1 MLKEYLESIKDLTPE
16 SNELTHRTFLQIL
29 LISLKDDFNT
39 EFKIE
44 HEPKKDKQGG
54 QPDFRV
60 SYQGLNIGY
69 IENKRVGTD
78 LIQLLKSDQI
88 LKYLELNPNLM
99 LTDYLNFVWVG
110 KDENNAP
117 LIKKEISVSSLDE
130 LSKPLK
136 PNPQTE
142 CDLVE
147 LFKSFFNYEAA
158 PITNAKD
165 FATHLSAPTKYLK
178 DALIQY
184 QEKAQVSSIFNN
196 FKEYLYEE
204 LSFEDFSDAL
214 AQTLTYSLFL
224 AKLNHPF
231 EKINLDNVRS
241 SIPENFAVIREMAD
255 FLKKL
260 DAIKEIQWLLDEILS
275 LINHV
280 NMDSIIKDLNDD
292 KDPYLH
298 FYETFLSA
306 YDPKLREKKGVY
318 YTPDSVVKFIINALD
333 SLLKTHFKDAPL
345 GLKSALDNENIKL
358 LDFATGTGT
367 FLLEAFRKALE
378 TRKTSDGG
386 TSTKEDKYQNLLKQF
401 YGFEYLIAPYAI
413 AHLNLSQAFK
423 EEFKK
428 PLKEND
434 ALQIILTN
442 TLIQPSEIAADRGLQ
457 PIFEKEL
464 KSAQEIKKDE
474 KILIITGNPPYSG
487 ASSNEGL
494 FEWEVR
500 ATYGIEPEFQT
511 IEIERNVKLTDKI
524 KKLLKNIQTQNEGDK
539 SVKNTNKDA
548 LKNLKKLHSKYKL
561 QKEKN
566 PKWLLDDYVKFMRF
580 AQNKIESLGHG
591 LFGFISNNAFL
602 DNPTFR
608 GLRRSL
614 LECYDEL
621 YILNLHGNARKK
633 EETPQGAKDENVF
646 NIMQGVSINLFVKKA
661 QATKQK
667 ILQKIYYYD
676 VYGER
681 AEKYDFLAQNDLNS
695 IEWLELA
702 PREPFYL
709 LIPQKTSLLDEYE
722 QGFSVQ
728 DMFQVGSTGICS
740 QRDHVVFHKDKESL
754 LKLLKDFSTLEPSEL
769 RRIYNIKKDGRD
781 WRLEYAI
788 KDVKAN
794 ANNLEEYIVSCQYRP
809 FDFYYTYYTG
819 KSKSFIAYP
828 RGEVFK
834 HMLPPPTN
842 PKTPNQTC
850 KNVALNIARQSK
862 MHGEWRYVMA
872 HKELVDINLIASAGS
887 MGVGYNY
894 PICQFNNPNYTE
906 NFTPEFR
913 SFIDKHYNHSFEPLE
928 VLGYIYALLY
938 SPNYR
943 KRYEEFL
950 KADYP
955 KILFTNNKDLF
966 RVLSLLGIELIG
978 LHVLN
983 QESLNHS
990 FEKLKDATI
999 GGSYYKEA
1007 HERNPIIKKPSYNEP
1022 EQRLYINHSAYFRGV
1037 SEEIYNY
1044 MIGGYGVLDKYLKSH
1059 KNESCNFDHVSNII
1073 KVIARTIEIQKT
1085 LGFLTSDLPH
1095 LKGNDSQALM
1105 QEILQNP
1112 PPPPHLIPISPL
1124 SYRAK
1129 PKPSEILTLMP
1140 HSSAKKQAITISIA
1154 EAEVQPSLYSVLPNL
1169 ALICDRGSKVS
1180 PISNVFVT
1188 NMLCDLHVNGSGSYA
1203 FLLYRLE

>member
-1 MLKEYLESIKDLTPE
+1 MLKKYLEGIKNITPKE
-16 SNELTHRTFLQIL
+16 NELMHRRPLEDL
-29 LISLKDDFNT
+29 LISLKDNFNK

-44 HEPKKDKQGG
+44 HEPNRDKQGG

-69 IENKRVGTD
+69 IENKRVGTN
-78 LIQLLKSDQI
+78 LSQLLKSDQI
-88 LKYLELNPNLM
+88 IKYLELNPNLM

-110 KDENNAP
+110 KDEEDKP
-117 LIKKEISVSSLDE
+117 LIKKEISIASLDE
-130 LSKPLK
+130 PSKPLK
-136 PNPQTE
+136 PTPQTE
-142 CDLVE
+142 RDLIE
-147 LFKSFFNYEAA
+147 FFRGFFNYEAA
-158 PITNAKD
+158 PIANAKD
-165 FATHLSAPTKYLK
+165 FATHLSAPTKHLK
-178 DALIQY
+178 NALIQY
-184 QEKAQVSSIFNN
+184 QEKPQVSSIFNN

-204 LSFEDFSDAL
+204 LSFEDFSDAF

-231 EKINLDNVRS
+231 EKINWDNVRS
-241 SIPENFAVIREMAD
+241 SIPKNFAVIREMAD
-255 FLKKL
+255 FLKRL
-260 DAIKEIQWLLDEILS
+260 DGIREIQWLLDEILI

-280 NMDSIIKDLNDD
+280 DMGSIIKDLNDD

-367 FLLEAFRKALE
+367 FLLEAFKKALE
-378 TRKTSDGG
+378 VRKTSDGG
-386 TSTKEDKYQNLLKQF
+386 ISTKEDKYQNLLKQF

-423 EEFKK
+423 EEFKR

-434 ALQIILTN
+434 ALKIVLTN
-442 TLIQPSEIAADRGLQ
+442 TLIQPSEIAAYRGLN

-464 KSAQEIKKDE
+464 LSAQEIKKDE

-487 ASSNEGL
+487 ASSNKGL

-500 ATYGIEPEFQT
+500 ATYGIEPKFQT
-511 IEIERNVKLTDKI
+511 IETKKNVKLTDEI
-524 KKLLKNIQTQNEGDK
+524 QTLLKNIQAQKQGHEDDSK
-539 SVKNTNKDA
+539 KA
-548 LKNLKKLHSKYKL
+548 LKTLKNLHSKYKL

-591 LFGFISNNAFL
+591 LFGFISNNSFL

-614 LECYDEL
+614 LGCYDEL
-621 YILNLHGNARKK
+621 YILNLHGGARKK
-633 EETPQGAKDENVF
+633 ELTPQNTKDENVF
-646 NIMQGVSINLFVKKA
+646 NIMQGVSINLFVKSP
-661 QATKQK
+661 QATKPK
-667 ILQKIYYYD
+667 IFYYD

-681 AEKYDFLAQNDLNS
+681 AEKYAFLAQNDLNS
-695 IEWLELA
+695 IEWLELT

-709 LIPQKTSLLDEYE
+709 LIPQETLLIEEYE

-728 DMFQVGSTGICS
+728 EMFQVGSTGICS
-740 QRDHVVFHKDKESL
+740 QRDHVVFHKEKESL

-769 RRIYNIKKDGRD
+769 RRKYEIKKDGRD

-794 ANNLEEYIVSCQYRP
+794 ANNLEEYIVLCQYRP

-828 RGEVFK
+828 RDEVFK
-834 HMLPPPTN
+834 HMLPPPPPTSS
-842 PKTPNQTC
+842 KTPNQTR
-850 KNVALNIARQSK
+850 KNVVLNTPRQSK
-862 MHGEWRYVMA
+862 MHGEWRYVMV

-887 MGVGYNY
+887 MGVGVNY
-894 PICQFNNPNYTE
+894 PLYQFNNPNYTE

-913 SFIDKHYNHSFEPLE
+913 NFIDKHYNHAFEPLE

-943 KRYEEFL
+943 KRYEDFL

-966 RVLSLLGIELIG
+966 RALSLLGIELIG

-983 QESLNHS
+983 QESLNYS

-999 GGSYYKEA
+999 GESYYKEV
-1007 HERNPIIKKPSYNEP
+1007 HERNPMISKKPSYNEP
-1022 EQRLYINHSAYFRGV
+1022 EQRLYINSSAYFKGV
-1037 SEEIYNY
+1037 SKEINDY

-1059 KNESCNFDHVSNII
+1059 QNEPCDFDHVTNII

-1085 LGFLTSDLPH
+1085 LGILTSDLPH
-1095 LKGNDSQALM
+1095 LEGNNHKALT

-1112 PPPPHLIPISPL
+1112 PPPPFNANI
-1124 SYRAK
+1124 
-1129 PKPSEILTLMP
+1129 
-1140 HSSAKKQAITISIA
+1140 
-1154 EAEVQPSLYSVLPNL
+1154 
-1169 ALICDRGSKVS
+1169 ALILSRQAKAIGDSDFDAAFISRNASDNNIYRRGGGS
-1180 PISNVFVT
+1180 VFP
-1188 NMLCDLHVNGSGSYA
+1188 LFCII
-1203 FLLYRLE
+1203 

>member
-1 MLKEYLESIKDLTPE
+1 MLKEYLEGIKDITPE
-16 SNELTHRTFLQIL
+16 SNELVHRRPLENL
-29 LISLKDDFNT
+29 LISLKDNFNK

-44 HEPKKDKQGG
+44 HEPKREQGS
-54 QPDFRV
+54 QPDFRI

-69 IENKRVGTD
+69 IENKRVGTN
-78 LIQLLKSDQI
+78 LNRLLKSDQV

-110 KDENNAP
+110 KDEENKP
-117 LIKKEISVSSLDE
+117 LTKREISIASLEE

-136 PNPQTE
+136 PKPQTE
-142 CDLVE
+142 HDLIE
-147 LFKSFFNYEAA
+147 LFRGFFNYEAA

-165 FATHLSAPTKYLK
+165 FANALSAPTKYLK

-184 QEKAQVSSIFNN
+184 QKDDQVSSIFKN

-204 LSFEDFSDAL
+204 LSFEDFSDAF
-214 AQTLTYSLFL
+214 AQTLTYSLFI

-231 EKINLDNVRS
+231 EKIDLNNVRS
-241 SIPENFAVIREMAD
+241 SIPKNFAVIREMAD

-260 DAIKEIQWLLDEILS
+260 DAIQEIQWLLNEILS

-280 NMDSIIKDLNDD
+280 DMDSIIKDLNDD

-378 TRKTSDGG
+378 VRKTSDGG

-434 ALQIILTN
+434 ALKIILTN
-442 TLIQPSEIAADRGLQ
+442 TLIQPSEIIAYRGLN

-464 KSAQEIKKDE
+464 KSAQEIKKNE
-474 KILIITGNPPYSG
+474 NILIITGNPPYSG
-487 ASSNEGL
+487 ASENKGL
-494 FEWEVR
+494 FEWEVK

-511 IEIERNVKLTDKI
+511 IEIEKNVKLTDKI
-524 KKLLKNIQTQNEGDK
+524 QTLLKNIQKQKESG
-539 SVKNTNKDA
+539 SKNA
-548 LKNLKKLHSKYKL
+548 LKELKNLHSKYKL

-661 QATKQK
+661 QATKPK
-667 ILQKIYYYD
+667 IFYYD

-681 AEKYDFLAQNDLNS
+681 AEKYAFLAQNDLNS

-702 PREPFYL
+702 PREPYYS
-709 LIPQKTSLLDEYE
+709 LIPQETPLLEEYE

-728 DMFQVGSTGICS
+728 EVFQIGGTGICS
-740 QRDHVVFHKDKESL
+740 KKDHVVFHKDKESL

-769 RRIYNIKKDGRD
+769 RRKYDIEDAEGWKLGRAIENVKKNSHE
-781 WRLEYAI
+781 LE
-788 KDVKAN
+788 K
-794 ANNLEEYIVSCQYRP
+794 YIVLCQYRP
-809 FDFYYTYYTG
+809 FDYRWTYYTD
-819 KSKSFIAYP
+819 KSCGFLARPVYD
-828 RGEVFK
+828 VFK
-834 HMLPPPTN
+834 HMLPPPPTN
-842 PKTPNQTC
+842 PKTPNQTR
-850 KNVALNIARQSK
+850 KNVALITSRRFCQSQK
-862 MHGEWRYVMA
+862 
-872 HKELVDINLIASAGS
+872 S
-887 MGVGYNY
+887 GVGFVSNKISDLRTWTCPGMEGGDYVNPLY
-894 PICQFNNPNYTE
+894 HNPNYTE

-913 SFIDKHYNHSFEPLE
+913 SFIDKHYSHHFEPLE
-928 VLGYIYALLY
+928 ILGYIYALLY

-943 KRYEEFL
+943 KRYEDFL

-955 KILFTNNKDLF
+955 KILFTENKDLF
-966 RVLSLLGIELIG
+966 RALSLLGIELIG

-999 GGSYYKEA
+999 GESCYSPSNKLTEA
-1007 HERNPIIKKPSYNEP
+1007 HDRNPIIKKPSHNEP
-1022 EQRLYINHSAYFRGV
+1022 DQRLYINHSAYFVGV
-1037 SEEIYNY
+1037 SQEIYDY
-1044 MIGGYGVLDKYLKSH
+1044 RIGGYCVLDKYLKSH
-1059 KNESCNFDHVSNII
+1059 KNEPCDFDHVTRII

-1095 LKGNDSQALM
+1095 LKGNVSEALM

-1112 PPPPHLIPISPL
+1112 PPPPPFNTNI
-1124 SYRAK
+1124 
-1129 PKPSEILTLMP
+1129 
-1140 HSSAKKQAITISIA
+1140 
-1154 EAEVQPSLYSVLPNL
+1154 
-1169 ALICDRGSKVS
+1169 ALILSRQAKAIGDFDFDAAFISKEASDNNIYRRGG
-1180 PISNVFVT
+1180 
-1188 NMLCDLHVNGSGSYA
+1188 GSA
-1203 FLLYRLE
+1203 FPLFCIA

>member
-1 MLKEYLESIKDLTPE
+1 MLKEYLEGIKDLTPE
-16 SNELTHRTFLQIL
+16 SNELTHRAFLQIL
-29 LISLKDDFNT
+29 LKGLKDNFNK

-69 IENKRVGTD
+69 IENKRVGTN
-78 LIQLLKSDQI
+78 LNQLLKSDQI

-110 KDENNAP
+110 KDEENKP
-117 LIKKEISVSSLDE
+117 SIKREISIASLEE

-142 CDLVE
+142 RDLIE
-147 LFKSFFNYEAA
+147 LFKSFFNHEAA

-165 FATHLSAPTKYLK
+165 FANALSAPTKYLK

-184 QEKAQVSSIFNN
+184 QKDDQVSSIFKN

-204 LSFEDFSDAL
+204 LSFEDFSDAF

-231 EKINLDNVRS
+231 EKIDFNNVRS
-241 SIPENFAVIREMAD
+241 SIPKNFAVIREMAD

-260 DAIKEIQWLLDEILS
+260 DAIKEIQWLLNEILS

-280 NMDSIIKDLNDD
+280 DMDSIIKDLNDD

-378 TRKTSDGG
+378 VRKTSDGG

-442 TLIQPSEIAADRGLQ
+442 TLIQPSEIVAYRGLN

-464 KSAQEIKKDE
+464 KSAQEIKKNE
-474 KILIITGNPPYSG
+474 NILIITGNPPYSG
-487 ASSNEGL
+487 ASENKGL
-494 FEWEVR
+494 FEWEVK

-511 IEIERNVKLTDKI
+511 IEIEKKVKLTDKI
-524 KKLLKNIQTQNEGDK
+524 KVHLKNIQIQKQGDE

-548 LKNLKKLHSKYKL
+548 LKNLKQIHSKYKL
-561 QKEKN
+561 QDERN

-661 QATKQK
+661 QTTK
-667 ILQKIYYYD
+667 QKIYYYD

-681 AEKYDFLAQNDLNS
+681 AEKYAFLAQNDLNR

-709 LIPQKTSLLDEYE
+709 LIPQETPLLEEYE
-722 QGFSVQ
+722 RGFSVQ
-728 DMFQVGSTGICS
+728 EMFQISSVGIVTG
-740 QRDHVVFHKDKESL
+740 KDRIFIANNTESL
-754 LKLLKDFSTLEPSEL
+754 KEQVLKYCNEFNEQCVKD
-769 RRIYNIKKDGRD
+769 IH
-781 WRLEYAI
+781 
-788 KDVKAN
+788 
-794 ANNLEEYIVSCQYRP
+794 YRP
-809 FDFYYTYYTG
+809 FDIRKVYYDTKKLERARENT
-819 KSKSFIAYP
+819 
-828 RGEVFK
+828 FK
-834 HMLPPPTN
+834 HMLPPP
-842 PKTPNQTC
+842 
-850 KNVALNIARQSK
+850 
-862 MHGEWRYVMA
+862 
-872 HKELVDINLIASAGS
+872 
-887 MGVGYNY
+887 
-894 PICQFNNPNYTE
+894 
-906 NFTPEFR
+906 
-913 SFIDKHYNHSFEPLE
+913 
-928 VLGYIYALLY
+928 
-938 SPNYR
+938 
-943 KRYEEFL
+943 
-950 KADYP
+950 
-955 KILFTNNKDLF
+955 NK
-966 RVLSLLGIELIG
+966 
-978 LHVLN
+978 
-983 QESLNHS
+983 
-990 FEKLKDATI
+990 
-999 GGSYYKEA
+999 
-1007 HERNPIIKKPSYNEP
+1007 P
-1022 EQRLYINHSAYFRGV
+1022 
-1037 SEEIYNY
+1037 
-1044 MIGGYGVLDKYLKSH
+1044 
-1059 KNESCNFDHVSNII
+1059 
-1073 KVIARTIEIQKT
+1073 
-1085 LGFLTSDLPH
+1085 
-1095 LKGNDSQALM
+1095 
-1105 QEILQNP
+1105 
-1112 PPPPHLIPISPL
+1112 
-1124 SYRAK
+1124 
-1129 PKPSEILTLMP
+1129 
-1140 HSSAKKQAITISIA
+1140 
-1154 EAEVQPSLYSVLPNL
+1154 
-1169 ALICDRGSKVS
+1169 
-1180 PISNVFVT
+1180 
-1188 NMLCDLHVNGSGSYA
+1188 
-1203 FLLYRLE
+1203 

>member
-1 MLKEYLESIKDLTPE
+1 MLKEYLESIKDLTE
-16 SNELTHRTFLQIL
+16 SNELTHRPSLYNL
-29 LISLKDDFNT
+29 LNRLKDNFNK

-44 HEPKKDKQGG
+44 HEPKKEQGS

-60 SYQGLNIGY
+60 SFQGLNIGY
-69 IENKRVGTD
+69 IENKRVGANFR
-78 LIQLLKSDQI
+78 QLLKSDQI

-99 LTDYLNFVWVG
+99 LTDYLNFAWVG

-117 LIKKEISVSSLDE
+117 LIKKEISVASLDE

-136 PNPQTE
+136 HKPQTE
-142 CDLVE
+142 RDLIE
-147 LFKSFFNYEAA
+147 LFKSFFNHEAA

-165 FATHLSAPTKYLK
+165 FATHLSPHTRYLK
-178 DALIQY
+178 DALIKY
-184 QEKAQVSSIFNN
+184 QEKTQVSSIFNN

-241 SIPENFAVIREMAD
+241 SIPKNFAVIREMAD

-260 DAIKEIQWLLDEILS
+260 DGIKEIQWLLNEILS
-275 LINHV
+275 SINHV
-280 NMDSIIKDLNDD
+280 DMDSIIKDLNDD

-306 YDPKLREKKGVY
+306 YDPKLRESKGVY

-333 SLLKTHFKDAPL
+333 SLLKMHFKDAPL

-378 TRKTSDGG
+378 MRKTSDGG
-386 TSTKEDKYQNLLKQF
+386 ISTKEDKYQNLLKQF

-413 AHLNLSQAFK
+413 AHLNLIQAFK

-434 ALQIILTN
+434 ALKIILTN
-442 TLIQPSEIAADRGLQ
+442 TLIQPSEIAAYRGLN
-457 PIFEKEL
+457 PIFETELLNAQKIKED
-464 KSAQEIKKDE
+464 KN
-474 KILIITGNPPYSG
+474 ILIITGNPPYSG

-494 FEWEVR
+494 FEWEVK

-511 IEIERNVKLTDKI
+511 IEIEKKVKLTDKI
-524 KKLLKNIQTQNEGDK
+524 KTLLKNIQKQKQSDSK
-539 SVKNTNKDA
+539 KA
-548 LKNLKKLHSKYKL
+548 LKTLKQLHSKYKL
-561 QKEKN
+561 QDEKN

-633 EETPQGAKDENVF
+633 EKTPQGADDENVF
-646 NIMQGVSINLFVKKA
+646 NIMQGVSINLFVKKV

-667 ILQKIYYYD
+667 IFYYD

-681 AEKYDFLAQNDLNS
+681 AEKYAFLAQNDLDS

-709 LIPQKTSLLDEYE
+709 LLPLETRLLDEYE
-722 QGFSVQ
+722 QGFSIK
-728 DMFQVGSTGICS
+728 DMFQVGGTGICS
-740 QRDHVVFHKDKESL
+740 KKDHVVFHKDKESL

-769 RRIYNIKKDGRD
+769 RRKYDIEDAEGWKLGRAIENVKKNQHE
-781 WRLEYAI
+781 LE
-788 KDVKAN
+788 K
-794 ANNLEEYIVSCQYRP
+794 YIVSCQYRP
-809 FDFYYTYYTG
+809 FDYRWTYYTD
-819 KSKSFIAYP
+819 KSCGFLARPVYD
-828 RGEVFK
+828 VFK
-834 HMLPPPTN
+834 HMLPPPPPTN
-842 PKTPNQTC
+842 PKTPNQTH
-850 KNVALNIARQSK
+850 KNAALNTLRQLKNNDKSWTQCFISS
-862 MHGEWRYVMA
+862 H
-872 HKELVDINLIASAGS
+872 INDQGLSSGGNGAG
-887 MGVGYNY
+887 VNY
-894 PICQFNNPNYTE
+894 PLYQFRDPNYTE

-913 SFIDKHYNHSFEPLE
+913 GFIDKHYNHSFEPLE
-928 VLGYIYALLY
+928 ILGYIYALLY

-943 KRYEEFL
+943 KRYEGFL
-950 KADYP
+950 KIDYP
-955 KILFTNNKDLF
+955 KILFTNDKDLF
-966 RVLSLLGIELIG
+966 RALSLLGIELIG

-983 QESLNHS
+983 QESLNYS

-999 GGSYYKEA
+999 GESYYIEA
-1007 HERNPIIKKPSYNEP
+1007 RNPIISKPSHN
-1022 EQRLYINHSAYFRGV
+1022 EQRLYINHSAYFSGV
-1037 SEEIYNY
+1037 SQEIYDY
-1044 MIGGYGVLDKYLKSH
+1044 RIGGYCVLDKYLKSH
-1059 KNESCNFDHVSNII
+1059 KNESCDFDHVTRII
-1073 KVIARTIEIQKT
+1073 KVIACTIEIQKT

-1095 LKGNDSQALM
+1095 LKGNGSKALM

-1112 PPPPHLIPISPL
+1112 PPPPPFN
-1124 SYRAK
+1124 
-1129 PKPSEILTLMP
+1129 TN
-1140 HSSAKKQAITISIA
+1140 
-1154 EAEVQPSLYSVLPNL
+1154 V
-1169 ALICDRGSKVS
+1169 ALILSHQAKAIGDLDFDGTFISKEASDNNIYRRGGG
-1180 PISNVFVT
+1180 T
-1188 NMLCDLHVNGSGSYA
+1188 A
-1203 FLLYRLE
+1203 FPLFCLA

>member
-1 MLKEYLESIKDLTPE
+1 MLKEYLESIKNITPE
-16 SNELTHRTFLQIL
+16 SNELTHRAFLQIL
-29 LISLKDDFNT
+29 LEGLKKNFNK

-44 HEPKKDKQGG
+44 HEPSRDKQGG
-54 QPDFRV
+54 QPDFRI
-60 SYQGLNIGY
+60 SHQGLNIGY
-69 IENKRVGTD
+69 IENKKVGTN
-78 LIQLLKSDQI
+78 LNQLLKSDQI

-99 LTDYLNFVWVG
+99 LTDYLNFMWVG
-110 KDENNAP
+110 KDENNKP
-117 LIKKEISVSSLDE
+117 LIKREISIASLDE

-136 PNPQTE
+136 PKPQTE
-142 CDLVE
+142 RDLIE
-147 LFKSFFNYEAA
+147 FFKGFFKHEAA

-165 FATHLSAPTKYLK
+165 FATHLSAPTRYLK

-184 QEKAQVSSIFNN
+184 QKVDQVSSIFNN

-204 LSFEDFSDAL
+204 LSFEDFSDAF
-214 AQTLTYSLFL
+214 AQTLTYSLFI

-260 DAIKEIQWLLDEILS
+260 DAIKEIQWLLNEILS

-280 NMDSIIKDLNDD
+280 DMDSIIKDLNDD

-386 TSTKEDKYQNLLKQF
+386 ISTKEDKYQNLLKQF

-434 ALQIILTN
+434 ALKIILTN
-442 TLIQPSEIAADRGLQ
+442 TLIQPSEIIAYRGLS

-464 KSAQEIKKDE
+464 SNAQEIKRNE

-494 FEWEVR
+494 FEWEVK

-511 IEIERNVKLTDKI
+511 IETKKNVKLADEIQT
-524 KKLLKNIQTQNEGDK
+524 LLKNIQKQKESNSKNAPK
-539 SVKNTNKDA
+539 SGSKNA
-548 LKNLKKLHSKYKL
+548 LKTLKSLHSKYKL

-591 LFGFISNNAFL
+591 LFGFISNNGFL

-621 YILNLHGNARKK
+621 YILNLHGNTRKK

-667 ILQKIYYYD
+667 IFYYD

-681 AEKYDFLAQNDLNS
+681 AEKYAFLAQNDLNS

-702 PREPFYL
+702 PREPRYL
-709 LIPQKTSLLDEYE
+709 LIPQETPLLEEYE

-728 DMFQVGSTGICS
+728 EMFQISSVGIVTG
-740 QRDHVVFHKDKESL
+740 KD
-754 LKLLKDFSTLEPSEL
+754 
-769 RRIYNIKKDGRD
+769 RIFI
-781 WRLEYAI
+781 
-788 KDVKAN
+788 
-794 ANNLEEYIVSCQYRP
+794 ANNTEGLKEQVLKYCNEFNEQCVKDIHYRP
-809 FDFYYTYYTG
+809 FDIRKVYYDTKKLERARENT
-819 KSKSFIAYP
+819 
-828 RGEVFK
+828 FK
-834 HMLPPPTN
+834 HMLPPPPPTN
-842 PKTPNQTC
+842 PKTPNQTR
-850 KNVALNIARQSK
+850 KNVALNTPRQLKNNDKS
-862 MHGEWRYVMA
+862 WTQCFISSS
-872 HKELVDINLIASAGS
+872 INDQGLSSGGNGAG
-887 MGVGYNY
+887 VNY
-894 PICQFNNPNYTE
+894 PLYQFKHPNYTE

-913 SFIDKHYNHSFEPLE
+913 SFIDKHYSHHFEPLE
-928 VLGYIYALLY
+928 VLGYIYVLLY

-943 KRYEEFL
+943 KRYEDFL

-966 RVLSLLGIELIG
+966 RALSLLGIELIG

-983 QESLNHS
+983 KESLNYS

-999 GGSYYKEA
+999 GESCYSPSNKLTEA
-1007 HERNPIIKKPSYNEP
+1007 HERNPIIKKPSHNEL

-1037 SEEIYNY
+1037 SEEIYHY

-1059 KNESCNFDHVSNII
+1059 KNEPCDFDHVTNII
-1073 KVIARTIEIQKT
+1073 KVIAHTIEIQKT

-1095 LKGNDSQALM
+1095 LKGNDSQALI
-1105 QEILQNP
+1105 QEIL
-1112 PPPPHLIPISPL
+1112 IP
-1124 SYRAK
+1124 
-1129 PKPSEILTLMP
+1129 
-1140 HSSAKKQAITISIA
+1140 
-1154 EAEVQPSLYSVLPNL
+1154 
-1169 ALICDRGSKVS
+1169 ALRTK
-1180 PISNVFVT
+1180 N
-1188 NMLCDLHVNGSGSYA
+1188 
-1203 FLLYRLE
+1203 

>member
-16 SNELTHRTFLQIL
+16 KNELTHRFFLHNL
-29 LISLKDDFNT
+29 LNLLKNHFNK

-44 HEPKKDKQGG
+44 HEPKKEQGS

-60 SYQGLNIGY
+60 SFQGLNIGY
-69 IENKRVGTD
+69 IENKRVGANFR
-78 LIQLLKSDQI
+78 QLLKSDQI

-99 LTDYLNFVWVG
+99 LTDYLNFAWVG

-117 LIKKEISVSSLDE
+117 SIKKEISIASLDE

-142 CDLVE
+142 RDLIE
-147 LFKSFFNYEAA
+147 LFKSFFNYEAT
-158 PITNAKD
+158 PIANAKD
-165 FATHLSAPTKYLK
+165 FATHLSPRTKYLK
-178 DALIQY
+178 DALIQN
-184 QEKAQVSSIFNN
+184 QEETQVSSIFKN
-196 FKEYLYEE
+196 FKAYLYEE

-241 SIPENFAVIREMAD
+241 SIPKNFAVIREMAD

-260 DAIKEIQWLLDEILS
+260 DAIKEIQWLLNEILS

-280 NMDSIIKDLNDD
+280 DMGSILKDLNDD

-378 TRKTSDGG
+378 VRKTSDGG

-442 TLIQPSEIAADRGLQ
+442 TLIQPSEIAAYRGLN

-464 KSAQEIKKDE
+464 ESAQEIKKNE
-474 KILIITGNPPYSG
+474 NILIITGNPPYSG

-494 FEWEVR
+494 FEWEVK

-511 IEIERNVKLTDKI
+511 IEIEKKVKLTDKI
-524 KKLLKNIQTQNEGDK
+524 QTLLKNTQTQKESG
-539 SVKNTNKDA
+539 SKNA
-548 LKNLKKLHSKYKL
+548 LKELKSLHSKYKL

-661 QATKQK
+661 QTTKQK
-667 ILQKIYYYD
+667 IHYYD

-681 AEKYDFLAQNDLNS
+681 AEKYAFLAQNDLNS
-695 IEWLELA
+695 INWLELA

-709 LIPQKTSLLDEYE
+709 LLPLETSLLDEYE

-809 FDFYYTYYTG
+809 FDYRWTYYT
-819 KSKSFIAYP
+819 SNSRTFLAYP
-828 RGEVFK
+828 VYDVFK
-834 HMLPPPTN
+834 HMLPPP
-842 PKTPNQTC
+842 PN
-850 KNVALNIARQSK
+850 
-862 MHGEWRYVMA
+862 
-872 HKELVDINLIASAGS
+872 
-887 MGVGYNY
+887 
-894 PICQFNNPNYTE
+894 
-906 NFTPEFR
+906 
-913 SFIDKHYNHSFEPLE
+913 
-928 VLGYIYALLY
+928 
-938 SPNYR
+938 
-943 KRYEEFL
+943 
-950 KADYP
+950 
-955 KILFTNNKDLF
+955 
-966 RVLSLLGIELIG
+966 
-978 LHVLN
+978 
-983 QESLNHS
+983 
-990 FEKLKDATI
+990 
-999 GGSYYKEA
+999 
-1007 HERNPIIKKPSYNEP
+1007 KP
-1022 EQRLYINHSAYFRGV
+1022 
-1037 SEEIYNY
+1037 
-1044 MIGGYGVLDKYLKSH
+1044 
-1059 KNESCNFDHVSNII
+1059 
-1073 KVIARTIEIQKT
+1073 
-1085 LGFLTSDLPH
+1085 
-1095 LKGNDSQALM
+1095 
-1105 QEILQNP
+1105 
-1112 PPPPHLIPISPL
+1112 
-1124 SYRAK
+1124 
-1129 PKPSEILTLMP
+1129 
-1140 HSSAKKQAITISIA
+1140 
-1154 EAEVQPSLYSVLPNL
+1154 
-1169 ALICDRGSKVS
+1169 
-1180 PISNVFVT
+1180 
-1188 NMLCDLHVNGSGSYA
+1188 
-1203 FLLYRLE
+1203 

>member
-1 MLKEYLESIKDLTPE
+1 MLKEYLENIKDLTPE
-16 SNELTHRTFLQIL
+16 SNELTHRLFLHNL
-29 LISLKDDFNT
+29 LKNLKNDFNK

-44 HEPKKDKQGG
+44 HEPNRDKQGG

-69 IENKRVGTD
+69 IENKKVGTD
-78 LIQLLKSDQI
+78 LRKIVESEKSDQI

-99 LTDYLNFVWVG
+99 LTDYLNFMWVG
-110 KDENNAP
+110 KDENNKP
-117 LIKKEISVSSLDE
+117 LIKRKISIASLDE
-130 LSKPLK
+130 LSKPIK

-142 CDLVE
+142 RDLID
-147 LFKSFFNYEAA
+147 FFRGFFNHEVA

-165 FATHLSAPTKYLK
+165 FATHLSTPTKYLK

-184 QEKAQVSSIFNN
+184 QKDMQVSSIFKN

-204 LSFEDFSDAL
+204 LSFEDFSDAF

-241 SIPENFAVIREMAD
+241 SIPKNFAVIREMAD

-260 DAIKEIQWLLDEILS
+260 DAIKEIQWLLNEILS

-280 NMDSIIKDLNDD
+280 DIGLIIKDLNDD

-345 GLKSALDNENIKL
+345 GLKSTLDNENIKL

-386 TSTKEDKYQNLLKQF
+386 ISTKEDKYQNLLKQF

-423 EEFKK
+423 QEFKK

-434 ALQIILTN
+434 VLQIILTN
-442 TLIQPSEIAADRGLQ
+442 TLIQPSEIAAYRGLQ
-457 PIFEKEL
+457 PIFETEL

-474 KILIITGNPPYSG
+474 NILIITGNPPYSG
-487 ASSNEGL
+487 ASSNESL
-494 FEWEVR
+494 FEWEVK

-511 IEIERNVKLTDKI
+511 IEVEKNVKLTDKI
-524 KKLLKNIQTQNEGDK
+524 KTLLNSVQIQKQSGSKNALKELKN
-539 SVKNTNKDA
+539 
-548 LKNLKKLHSKYKL
+548 LHSKYKL

-633 EETPQGAKDENVF
+633 EETPQGTKDENVF
-646 NIMQGVSINLFVKKA
+646 NIMQGVSINLFVKKV
-661 QATKQK
+661 QTTK
-667 ILQKIYYYD
+667 QKIYYYD

-709 LIPQKTSLLDEYE
+709 LLPLETPLLEEYE

-728 DMFQVGSTGICS
+728 EMFQVGGTSICS
-740 QRDHVVFHKDKESL
+740 KKDHVVFHKDKESL

-769 RRIYNIKKDGRD
+769 RRKYDIGDDSRD
-781 WRLEYAI
+781 WRLNNAI
-788 KDVKAN
+788 KEVKTN
-794 ANNLEEYIVSCQYRP
+794 IKRLEEYIVLCQYRP
-809 FDFYYTYYTG
+809 FDYRWTYYTPN
-819 KSKSFIAYP
+819 SRTFLAYP
-828 RGEVFK
+828 VYDVFK
-834 HMLPPPTN
+834 HMLPPQPPPHHLKNPTN
-842 PKTPNQTC
+842 PTQQTP
-850 KNVALNIARQSK
+850 
-862 MHGEWRYVMA
+862 
-872 HKELVDINLIASAGS
+872 
-887 MGVGYNY
+887 
-894 PICQFNNPNYTE
+894 P
-906 NFTPEFR
+906 
-913 SFIDKHYNHSFEPLE
+913 
-928 VLGYIYALLY
+928 
-938 SPNYR
+938 
-943 KRYEEFL
+943 
-950 KADYP
+950 
-955 KILFTNNKDLF
+955 
-966 RVLSLLGIELIG
+966 
-978 LHVLN
+978 
-983 QESLNHS
+983 
-990 FEKLKDATI
+990 
-999 GGSYYKEA
+999 
-1007 HERNPIIKKPSYNEP
+1007 
-1022 EQRLYINHSAYFRGV
+1022 
-1037 SEEIYNY
+1037 
-1044 MIGGYGVLDKYLKSH
+1044 
-1059 KNESCNFDHVSNII
+1059 
-1073 KVIARTIEIQKT
+1073 
-1085 LGFLTSDLPH
+1085 
-1095 LKGNDSQALM
+1095 
-1105 QEILQNP
+1105 
-1112 PPPPHLIPISPL
+1112 
-1124 SYRAK
+1124 K
-1129 PKPSEILTLMP
+1129 PKPHTTTT
-1140 HSSAKKQAITISIA
+1140 KQQAT
-1154 EAEVQPSLYSVLPNL
+1154 E
-1169 ALICDRGSKVS
+1169 
-1180 PISNVFVT
+1180 
-1188 NMLCDLHVNGSGSYA
+1188 
-1203 FLLYRLE
+1203 

>member
-1 MLKEYLESIKDLTPE
+1 MLKEYLEGIKDLTPE
-16 SNELTHRTFLQIL
+16 KNELTHRLFLHNL
-29 LISLKDDFNT
+29 LDSLKDHFNK
-39 EFKIE
+39 EFEIE
-44 HEPKKDKQGG
+44 HEPKKDKQAG

-69 IENKRVGTD
+69 IENKKAGTD
-78 LIQLLKSDQI
+78 LRKIVESEKSDQI

-110 KDENNAP
+110 KDENNEP
-117 LIKKEISVSSLDE
+117 SIKRKISIASLDE

-136 PNPQTE
+136 PKPQTE
-142 CDLVE
+142 RDLIE
-147 LFKSFFNYEAA
+147 FFRGFFNHEAA

-165 FATHLSAPTKYLK
+165 FATRLSTPTKYLK

-184 QEKAQVSSIFNN
+184 HEEQQVSSIFKN

-204 LSFEDFSDAL
+204 LSFEDFSDAF

-241 SIPENFAVIREMAD
+241 SIPKNFAVIREMAD

-260 DAIKEIQWLLDEILS
+260 DEIKEIQWLLNEILS
-275 LINHV
+275 SINHV
-280 NMDSIIKDLNDD
+280 DMDSILKDLNND

-306 YDPKLREKKGVY
+306 YDPKLRESKGVY

-442 TLIQPSEIAADRGLQ
+442 TLIQPSEIAAYRGLQ

-464 KSAQEIKKDE
+464 KSAQDIKKDE

-487 ASSNEGL
+487 ASENEGL
-494 FEWEVR
+494 FEWEVK

-511 IEIERNVKLTDKI
+511 IEIEKNVKLTDKI
-524 KKLLKNIQTQNEGDK
+524 QTLLSSVQIQKQSGSKNALKELKN
-539 SVKNTNKDA
+539 
-548 LKNLKKLHSKYKL
+548 LHSKYKL

-580 AQNKIESLGHG
+580 AQNKIKSLGHG

-646 NIMQGVSINLFVKKA
+646 NIKQGVSINLFVKKA
-661 QATKQK
+661 QTTKQK
-667 ILQKIYYYD
+667 IFYYD
-676 VYGER
+676 VYGQR
-681 AEKYDFLAQNDLNS
+681 AEKYAFLAQNDLNS
-695 IEWLELA
+695 IEWLEIA
-702 PREPFYL
+702 PRAPFYL
-709 LIPQKTSLLDEYE
+709 LLPQETPLLDEYE

-769 RRIYNIKKDGRD
+769 RRIYKIKKDGRD

-834 HMLPPPTN
+834 HMLPPP
-842 PKTPNQTC
+842 
-850 KNVALNIARQSK
+850 
-862 MHGEWRYVMA
+862 
-872 HKELVDINLIASAGS
+872 
-887 MGVGYNY
+887 
-894 PICQFNNPNYTE
+894 
-906 NFTPEFR
+906 
-913 SFIDKHYNHSFEPLE
+913 
-928 VLGYIYALLY
+928 
-938 SPNYR
+938 
-943 KRYEEFL
+943 
-950 KADYP
+950 
-955 KILFTNNKDLF
+955 NK
-966 RVLSLLGIELIG
+966 
-978 LHVLN
+978 
-983 QESLNHS
+983 
-990 FEKLKDATI
+990 
-999 GGSYYKEA
+999 
-1007 HERNPIIKKPSYNEP
+1007 P
-1022 EQRLYINHSAYFRGV
+1022 
-1037 SEEIYNY
+1037 
-1044 MIGGYGVLDKYLKSH
+1044 
-1059 KNESCNFDHVSNII
+1059 
-1073 KVIARTIEIQKT
+1073 
-1085 LGFLTSDLPH
+1085 
-1095 LKGNDSQALM
+1095 
-1105 QEILQNP
+1105 
-1112 PPPPHLIPISPL
+1112 
-1124 SYRAK
+1124 
-1129 PKPSEILTLMP
+1129 
-1140 HSSAKKQAITISIA
+1140 
-1154 EAEVQPSLYSVLPNL
+1154 
-1169 ALICDRGSKVS
+1169 
-1180 PISNVFVT
+1180 
-1188 NMLCDLHVNGSGSYA
+1188 
-1203 FLLYRLE
+1203 

>member
-1 MLKEYLESIKDLTPE
+1 MLKEYLEGIKDLTPE
-16 SNELTHRTFLQIL
+16 KNELTHRLFLHNL
-29 LISLKDDFNT
+29 LDKLKNHFNK

-44 HEPKKDKQGG
+44 HEPNRDKQGG

-60 SYQGLNIGY
+60 SFQGLNIGY
-69 IENKRVGTD
+69 IENKRVGTN
-78 LIQLLKSDQI
+78 LSQLLKSDQI

-110 KDENNAP
+110 KDEENKP
-117 LIKKEISVSSLDE
+117 LIKREISIASLDE

-142 CDLVE
+142 RDLIGF
-147 LFKSFFNYEAA
+147 FKGFFNYEAA
-158 PITNAKD
+158 PIANAKD
-165 FATHLSAPTKYLK
+165 FATHLSPRTKYLK
-178 DALIQY
+178 DALIKY
-184 QEKAQVSSIFNN
+184 QQEDQVSSIFKN

-204 LSFEDFSDAL
+204 LSFEDFSDAF

-255 FLKKL
+255 FLKRL
-260 DAIKEIQWLLDEILS
+260 DAIKEIQWLLNEILS
-275 LINHV
+275 SINHV
-280 NMDSIIKDLNDD
+280 DMDSILKDLNDD

-306 YDPKLREKKGVY
+306 YDPKLRESKGVY

-378 TRKTSDGG
+378 MRKTSDGG
-386 TSTKEDKYQNLLKQF
+386 ISTKEDKYQNLLKQF

-442 TLIQPSEIAADRGLQ
+442 TLIQPSEIAAYRGLQ

-464 KSAQEIKKDE
+464 KSAQEIKKDG

-494 FEWEVR
+494 FEWEVK

-511 IEIERNVKLTDKI
+511 IETKKNVKLADEIQT
-524 KKLLKNIQTQNEGDK
+524 LLNNIQKQKESG
-539 SVKNTNKDA
+539 SKNA
-548 LKNLKKLHSKYKL
+548 LKELKSLHSKYKL
-561 QKEKN
+561 QNEKN

-681 AEKYDFLAQNDLNS
+681 AEKYAFLAQNDLNS
-695 IEWLELA
+695 IEWLELT

-709 LIPQKTSLLDEYE
+709 LIPQKTPLLEEYE
-722 QGFSVQ
+722 QGFSVK
-728 DMFQVGSTGICS
+728 DMFQVGGTGICS

-754 LKLLKDFSTLEPSEL
+754 LRLLKDFSTLEPSEL
-769 RRIYNIKKDGRD
+769 RRKYNIKKDGRD

-834 HMLPPPTN
+834 HMLPPP
-842 PKTPNQTC
+842 
-850 KNVALNIARQSK
+850 
-862 MHGEWRYVMA
+862 
-872 HKELVDINLIASAGS
+872 
-887 MGVGYNY
+887 
-894 PICQFNNPNYTE
+894 
-906 NFTPEFR
+906 
-913 SFIDKHYNHSFEPLE
+913 
-928 VLGYIYALLY
+928 
-938 SPNYR
+938 
-943 KRYEEFL
+943 
-950 KADYP
+950 
-955 KILFTNNKDLF
+955 NK
-966 RVLSLLGIELIG
+966 
-978 LHVLN
+978 
-983 QESLNHS
+983 
-990 FEKLKDATI
+990 
-999 GGSYYKEA
+999 
-1007 HERNPIIKKPSYNEP
+1007 P
-1022 EQRLYINHSAYFRGV
+1022 
-1037 SEEIYNY
+1037 
-1044 MIGGYGVLDKYLKSH
+1044 
-1059 KNESCNFDHVSNII
+1059 
-1073 KVIARTIEIQKT
+1073 
-1085 LGFLTSDLPH
+1085 
-1095 LKGNDSQALM
+1095 
-1105 QEILQNP
+1105 
-1112 PPPPHLIPISPL
+1112 
-1124 SYRAK
+1124 
-1129 PKPSEILTLMP
+1129 
-1140 HSSAKKQAITISIA
+1140 
-1154 EAEVQPSLYSVLPNL
+1154 
-1169 ALICDRGSKVS
+1169 
-1180 PISNVFVT
+1180 
-1188 NMLCDLHVNGSGSYA
+1188 
-1203 FLLYRLE
+1203 

>member
-16 SNELTHRTFLQIL
+16 KNELTHRLFLHNL
-29 LISLKDDFNT
+29 LDKLKNHFNK

-44 HEPKKDKQGG
+44 HEPKRDQGS

-60 SYQGLNIGY
+60 SFQGLNIGY
-69 IENKRVGTD
+69 IENKRAGTD
-78 LIQLLKSDQI
+78 LRKIVESEKSDQI

-99 LTDYLNFVWVG
+99 LTDYLKFMWVG

-117 LIKKEISVSSLDE
+117 LIKKEISVASLDE
-130 LSKPLK
+130 LSKPIK
-136 PNPQTE
+136 SNPQTE
-142 CDLVE
+142 CDLIE

-165 FATHLSAPTKYLK
+165 FATHLSTPTKYLK

-184 QEKAQVSSIFNN
+184 QKDEQVSSIFKN

-204 LSFEDFSDAL
+204 LSFEDFSDAF

-241 SIPENFAVIREMAD
+241 SIPKNFAVIREMAD

-260 DAIKEIQWLLDEILS
+260 DAIKEIQWLLNEILS

-280 NMDSIIKDLNDD
+280 DMDSIIKDLNDD

-378 TRKTSDGG
+378 VRKTSDGG

-442 TLIQPSEIAADRGLQ
+442 TLIQPSEIVAYRGLQ
-457 PIFEKEL
+457 PIFETEL
-464 KSAQEIKKDE
+464 KNAQKIKKDE

-494 FEWEVR
+494 FEWEVK
-500 ATYGIEPEFQT
+500 ATYGIDPKFQT
-511 IEIERNVKLTDKI
+511 IETKKKVKLTDEI
-524 KKLLKNIQTQNEGDK
+524 KTLLSSVQIQKESGG
-539 SVKNTNKDA
+539 KDA
-548 LKNLKKLHSKYKL
+548 LKELKNLHSKYKL
-561 QKEKN
+561 QNEKN
-566 PKWLLDDYVKFMRF
+566 PKWLLDDYVRFMRF

-633 EETPQGAKDENVF
+633 EKTPQGAKDENVF
-646 NIMQGVSINLFVKKA
+646 NIMQGVSINLFVKNPQVVK
-661 QATKQK
+661 
-667 ILQKIYYYD
+667 QKIYYYD
-676 VYGER
+676 VYGQR
-681 AEKYDFLAQNDLNS
+681 AEKYAFLAQNDLNS

-702 PREPFYL
+702 PRGPFYL
-709 LIPQKTSLLDEYE
+709 LLPLETPLFDEYE

-728 DMFQVGSTGICS
+728 DMFQISSVGIATG
-740 QRDHVVFHKDKESL
+740 KDRIFIANNTESL
-754 LKLLKDFSTLEPSEL
+754 KEQVL
-769 RRIYNIKKDGRD
+769 RYCN
-781 WRLEYAI
+781 EFNEQYI
-788 KDVKAN
+788 KD
-794 ANNLEEYIVSCQYRP
+794 IHYRP
-809 FDFYYTYYTG
+809 FDIRKVYYDTKKLERARENT
-819 KSKSFIAYP
+819 
-828 RGEVFK
+828 FK
-834 HMLPPPTN
+834 HMLPPPPPTTTT
-842 PKTPNQTC
+842 TPTT
-850 KNVALNIARQSK
+850 
-862 MHGEWRYVMA
+862 H
-872 HKELVDINLIASAGS
+872 
-887 MGVGYNY
+887 
-894 PICQFNNPNYTE
+894 P
-906 NFTPEFR
+906 
-913 SFIDKHYNHSFEPLE
+913 
-928 VLGYIYALLY
+928 
-938 SPNYR
+938 
-943 KRYEEFL
+943 
-950 KADYP
+950 
-955 KILFTNNKDLF
+955 
-966 RVLSLLGIELIG
+966 
-978 LHVLN
+978 
-983 QESLNHS
+983 
-990 FEKLKDATI
+990 
-999 GGSYYKEA
+999 
-1007 HERNPIIKKPSYNEP
+1007 KKP
-1022 EQRLYINHSAYFRGV
+1022 
-1037 SEEIYNY
+1037 
-1044 MIGGYGVLDKYLKSH
+1044 
-1059 KNESCNFDHVSNII
+1059 
-1073 KVIARTIEIQKT
+1073 TT
-1085 LGFLTSDLPH
+1085 
-1095 LKGNDSQALM
+1095 
-1105 QEILQNP
+1105 NP
-1112 PPPPHLIPISPL
+1112 PPPNHHPPPPTTH
-1124 SYRAK
+1124 
-1129 PKPSEILTLMP
+1129 T
-1140 HSSAKKQAITISIA
+1140 
-1154 EAEVQPSLYSVLPNL
+1154 PNL
-1169 ALICDRGSKVS
+1169 PPTSTPKQ
-1180 PISNVFVT
+1180 PKQNTPTKKKKKKNNNKT
-1188 NMLCDLHVNGSGSYA
+1188 N
-1203 FLLYRLE
+1203 

>member
-1 MLKEYLESIKDLTPE
+1 MLKEYLEGIKDLTLE
-16 SNELTHRTFLQIL
+16 SNELTHRPSLYNL
-29 LISLKDDFNT
+29 LDGLKKNFNK

-44 HEPKKDKQGG
+44 HEPNRDKQGG

-69 IENKRVGTD
+69 IENKRVGTN
-78 LIQLLKSDQI
+78 LRQLLKSDQV

-110 KDENNAP
+110 KDEENKP
-117 LIKKEISVSSLDE
+117 LIKRKISIASPDE

-142 CDLVE
+142 RDLIE
-147 LFKSFFNYEAA
+147 LFKGFFNYEAA
-158 PITNAKD
+158 PITKAKD

-178 DALIQY
+178 DALITY
-184 QEKAQVSSIFNN
+184 QQEDQVSSIFKN

-241 SIPENFAVIREMAD
+241 SIPKNFAVIREMAD

-260 DAIKEIQWLLDEILS
+260 DAIKEIQWLLNEILS

-280 NMDSIIKDLNDD
+280 DIDSILKDLNDD

-306 YDPKLREKKGVY
+306 YDPKLRESKGVY

-386 TSTKEDKYQNLLKQF
+386 ISTKEDKYQNLLKQF

-442 TLIQPSEIAADRGLQ
+442 TLIQPSEIVAYRGLS

-487 ASSNEGL
+487 ASSNESL
-494 FEWEVR
+494 FEWEVK

-511 IEIERNVKLTDKI
+511 IEIEKNIKLTDKI
-524 KKLLKNIQTQNEGDK
+524 QTLLNNIQTQKESGSKNALNE
-539 SVKNTNKDA
+539 
-548 LKNLKKLHSKYKL
+548 LKKLHSKYKL

-608 GLRRSL
+608 GLRHSL

-646 NIMQGVSINLFVKKA
+646 NIMQGVSINLFVKKV
-661 QATKQK
+661 QTTKQK
-667 ILQKIYYYD
+667 IHYYD
-676 VYGER
+676 VYGQR
-681 AEKYDFLAQNDLNS
+681 AEKYVFLAQNDLNS
-695 IEWLELA
+695 INWLELA

-709 LIPQKTSLLDEYE
+709 LLPLETPLLEEYE

-728 DMFQVGSTGICS
+728 EVFQVGSTGICS

-769 RRIYNIKKDGRD
+769 RRVYNIKKDGRD

-794 ANNLEEYIVSCQYRP
+794 ANNLEEYIVLCQYRP

-834 HMLPPPTN
+834 HMLPPPPPTN
-842 PKTPNQTC
+842 HKTPNQTR
-850 KNVALNIARQSK
+850 KNVALNTPRQLKNNDKSWTQCFISS
-862 MHGEWRYVMA
+862 H
-872 HKELVDINLIASAGS
+872 INDQGLSSGGNGAG
-887 MGVGYNY
+887 VNY
-894 PICQFNNPNYTE
+894 PLYQFNNPNYTE

-913 SFIDKHYNHSFEPLE
+913 SFIDKHYSHSFEPLE

-943 KRYEEFL
+943 KRYEDFL

-955 KILFTNNKDLF
+955 KILFTKNKDLF
-966 RVLSLLGIELIG
+966 RALSLLGIELIG

-983 QESLNHS
+983 KESLNYS

-999 GGSYYKEA
+999 GESCYKEA
-1007 HERNPIIKKPSYNEP
+1007 HDRNPIIKKPLHNEP

-1037 SEEIYNY
+1037 SEEIYHY

-1059 KNESCNFDHVSNII
+1059 KDEPCDFDHVRNII
-1073 KVIARTIEIQKT
+1073 KVIVRTIEIQKT

-1095 LKGNDSQALM
+1095 LKGNDSEALM

-1140 HSSAKKQAITISIA
+1140 HSSAKKRATTISIA
-1154 EAEVQPSLYSVLPNL
+1154 EVGDWPSLYSVLPNL

-1188 NMLCDLHVNGSGSYA
+1188 GMLCDLHVNGSGSYA

>member
-16 SNELTHRTFLQIL
+16 KNELTHRLFLHNL
-29 LISLKDDFNT
+29 LDKLKNHFNK

-44 HEPKKDKQGG
+44 HEPKRDQGS
-54 QPDFRV
+54 QPDFRI

-69 IENKRVGTD
+69 IENKRAGTD
-78 LIQLLKSDQI
+78 LRKIVESEKSDQI

-99 LTDYLNFVWVG
+99 LTDYLNFMWVG

-117 LIKKEISVSSLDE
+117 LIKKEISIASLDE

-142 CDLVE
+142 RDLIE

-165 FATHLSAPTKYLK
+165 FATHLSTPTRYLK

-184 QEKAQVSSIFNN
+184 QKDDQVSSIFKN

-204 LSFEDFSDAL
+204 LSFEDFSDAF

-241 SIPENFAVIREMAD
+241 SIPKNFAVIREMAD

-260 DAIKEIQWLLDEILS
+260 DAIKEIQWLLNEILS
-275 LINHV
+275 SINHV
-280 NMDSIIKDLNDD
+280 DMDSILKDLNDD

-358 LDFATGTGT
+358 LDFAAGTGT

-423 EEFKK
+423 QEFKK

-442 TLIQPSEIAADRGLQ
+442 TLIQPSEIVAYRGLS

-464 KSAQEIKKDE
+464 SNAQEIKKNE

-494 FEWEVR
+494 FEWEVK

-511 IEIERNVKLTDKI
+511 IEIEKNVKLTDKI
-524 KKLLKNIQTQNEGDK
+524 KKLLKNIQTQKESNSK
-539 SVKNTNKDA
+539 KDLKA
-548 LKNLKKLHSKYKL
+548 LKSLHSKYKL

-661 QATKQK
+661 QTTKQK
-667 ILQKIYYYD
+667 IHYYD

-681 AEKYDFLAQNDLNS
+681 AEKYAFLAQNDLNS
-695 IEWLELA
+695 IEWLEIA
-702 PREPFYL
+702 PRAPFYL
-709 LIPQKTSLLDEYE
+709 LIPQETPLLDEYE

-728 DMFQVGSTGICS
+728 DMFQISSVGIVTG
-740 QRDHVVFHKDKESL
+740 KDRIFIANNTESL
-754 LKLLKDFSTLEPSEL
+754 KEQVL
-769 RRIYNIKKDGRD
+769 RYCN
-781 WRLEYAI
+781 EFNEQCI
-788 KDVKAN
+788 KD
-794 ANNLEEYIVSCQYRP
+794 IHYRP
-809 FDFYYTYYTG
+809 FDIRKVYYDTKKLERARENT
-819 KSKSFIAYP
+819 
-828 RGEVFK
+828 FK

-842 PKTPNQTC
+842 PKTPNQTR

-894 PICQFNNPNYTE
+894 PLYQFKHPNYTE

-913 SFIDKHYNHSFEPLE
+913 SFIDKHYSHHFEPLE

-943 KRYEEFL
+943 KRYEDFL
-950 KADYP
+950 KNDYP

-966 RVLSLLGIELIG
+966 RALSLLGIELIG

-983 QESLNHS
+983 KESLNYS

-999 GGSYYKEA
+999 GESCYKES
-1007 HERNPIIKKPSYNEP
+1007 HERNPIIKKPAYNEP
-1022 EQRLYINHSAYFRGV
+1022 ELYINHSAYFRGV
-1037 SEEIYNY
+1037 SEEIYHY
-1044 MIGGYGVLDKYLKSH
+1044 MIGGYGVLEKYLKSH
-1059 KNESCNFDHVSNII
+1059 KNEPCDFDHVSNII
-1073 KVIARTIEIQKT
+1073 KVIACTIKIQKT

-1095 LKGNDSQALM
+1095 LKGNDSQALI

-1112 PPPPHLIPISPL
+1112 PPPPHLIPMSPL

-1129 PKPSEILTLMP
+1129 PKPALTLMP
-1140 HSSAKKQAITISIA
+1140 HPSAKKQAIITSTA
-1154 EAEVQPSLYSVLPNL
+1154 EAGDQLSLYSALSNL

-1203 FLLYRLE
+1203 FLLYRLK

>member
-1 MLKEYLESIKDLTPE
+1 MLKEYLESIKDLTSE
-16 SNELTHRTFLQIL
+16 SNELTHRPSLHNL
-29 LISLKDDFNT
+29 LDSLKDNFNT

-44 HEPKKDKQGG
+44 HEPNRDKQGG

-69 IENKRVGTD
+69 IENKRVGTN
-78 LIQLLKSDQI
+78 LNQLLESDQI

-110 KDENNAP
+110 KDEENKP
-117 LIKKEISVSSLDE
+117 SIKREISIASLDE

-142 CDLVE
+142 RDLIE
-147 LFKSFFNYEAA
+147 LFKGFFNHEAA

-165 FATHLSAPTKYLK
+165 FATHLSPRTKYLK
-178 DALIQY
+178 EALIKY
-184 QEKAQVSSIFNN
+184 QEKTQVSSIFNN

-204 LSFEDFSDAL
+204 LSFEDFSDAF
-214 AQTLTYSLFL
+214 AQTLTYSLFI

-231 EKINLDNVRS
+231 EKIDLNNVRS
-241 SIPENFAVIREMAD
+241 SIPKNFAVIREMAD

-260 DAIKEIQWLLDEILS
+260 DAIQEIQWLLNEILS

-280 NMDSIIKDLNDD
+280 DMGSIIKDLNDD

-318 YTPDSVVKFIINALD
+318 YTPDSVVEFIINALD
-333 SLLKTHFKDAPL
+333 NLLKTHFNAPL
-345 GLKSALDNENIKL
+345 GLKSALDNKNIKL

-378 TRKTSDGG
+378 VRKTSDGG
-386 TSTKEDKYQNLLKQF
+386 TSTKEDKYHNLLKQF

-434 ALQIILTN
+434 ALKIILTN
-442 TLIQPSEIAADRGLQ
+442 TLIQPSEIIACRGLN

-464 KSAQEIKKDE
+464 KSAQEIKKNE
-474 KILIITGNPPYSG
+474 NILIITGNPPYSG
-487 ASSNEGL
+487 ASENKGL
-494 FEWEVR
+494 FEWEVK

-511 IEIERNVKLTDKI
+511 IEIEKNVKLTDKI
-524 KKLLKNIQTQNEGDK
+524 QTLLKNIQTQKESG
-539 SVKNTNKDA
+539 SKNA
-548 LKNLKKLHSKYKL
+548 LKELKNLHSKYKL

-580 AQNKIESLGHG
+580 AQNKIELLGHG

-608 GLRRSL
+608 GLRHSL

-621 YILNLHGNARKK
+621 YILNLHGNTRKK

-661 QATKQK
+661 QATKPK
-667 ILQKIYYYD
+667 IFYYD

-681 AEKYDFLAQNDLNS
+681 AEKYAFLAQNDLSS

-702 PREPFYL
+702 PREPYYS
-709 LIPQKTSLLDEYE
+709 LIPQKTPLLEEYE

-728 DMFQVGSTGICS
+728 EMFQVGSTGICS

-754 LKLLKDFSTLEPSEL
+754 LKLLKDFSILEPSEL

-788 KDVKAN
+788 KDIKAN

-809 FDFYYTYYTG
+809 
-819 KSKSFIAYP
+819 
-828 RGEVFK
+828 
-834 HMLPPPTN
+834 
-842 PKTPNQTC
+842 
-850 KNVALNIARQSK
+850 
-862 MHGEWRYVMA
+862 
-872 HKELVDINLIASAGS
+872 
-887 MGVGYNY
+887 
-894 PICQFNNPNYTE
+894 
-906 NFTPEFR
+906 
-913 SFIDKHYNHSFEPLE
+913 
-928 VLGYIYALLY
+928 
-938 SPNYR
+938 
-943 KRYEEFL
+943 
-950 KADYP
+950 
-955 KILFTNNKDLF
+955 
-966 RVLSLLGIELIG
+966 
-978 LHVLN
+978 
-983 QESLNHS
+983 
-990 FEKLKDATI
+990 
-999 GGSYYKEA
+999 
-1007 HERNPIIKKPSYNEP
+1007 
-1022 EQRLYINHSAYFRGV
+1022 
-1037 SEEIYNY
+1037 
-1044 MIGGYGVLDKYLKSH
+1044 
-1059 KNESCNFDHVSNII
+1059 
-1073 KVIARTIEIQKT
+1073 KV
-1085 LGFLTSDLPH
+1085 
-1095 LKGNDSQALM
+1095 
-1105 QEILQNP
+1105 
-1112 PPPPHLIPISPL
+1112 
-1124 SYRAK
+1124 
-1129 PKPSEILTLMP
+1129 
-1140 HSSAKKQAITISIA
+1140 
-1154 EAEVQPSLYSVLPNL
+1154 
-1169 ALICDRGSKVS
+1169 
-1180 PISNVFVT
+1180 
-1188 NMLCDLHVNGSGSYA
+1188 
-1203 FLLYRLE
+1203 

>member
-16 SNELTHRTFLQIL
+16 KNELAHRSSLQNL
-29 LISLKDDFNT
+29 LNRLKDNFNK

-44 HEPKKDKQGG
+44 HEPKREQGS

-60 SYQGLNIGY
+60 SFQGLNIGY
-69 IENKRVGTD
+69 IENKRAGIN
-78 LIQLLKSDQI
+78 LNQLLKSDQI
-88 LKYLELNPNLM
+88 RKYLELNPNLM
-99 LTDYLNFVWVG
+99 LTDYLNFAWVG

-117 LIKKEISVSSLDE
+117 LIKKEISIASLDE

-136 PNPQTE
+136 PKPQTE
-142 CDLVE
+142 RDLIE
-147 LFKSFFNYEAA
+147 LFKSFFNHEAA

-165 FATHLSAPTKYLK
+165 FATHLSPRTRYLK
-178 DALIQY
+178 DALIKY
-184 QEKAQVSSIFNN
+184 QEKTQVSSIFNN

-241 SIPENFAVIREMAD
+241 SIPKNFAVIREMAD

-260 DAIKEIQWLLDEILS
+260 DEIQEIQWLLNEILS
-275 LINHV
+275 SINHV
-280 NMDSIIKDLNDD
+280 DMSSILKDLNDD

-306 YDPKLREKKGVY
+306 YDPKLRESKGVY

-423 EEFKK
+423 QEFKK

-434 ALQIILTN
+434 ALKIILTN
-442 TLIQPSEIAADRGLQ
+442 TLIQPSEIAAYRGLQ
-457 PIFEKEL
+457 PIFETEL
-464 KSAQEIKKDE
+464 KSAQKIKKDE
-474 KILIITGNPPYSG
+474 NILIITGNPPYSG

-494 FEWEVR
+494 FEWEVK

-524 KKLLKNIQTQNEGDK
+524 KKLLKNIQTQKEGDK
-539 SVKNTNKDA
+539 SVKNTNKNA
-548 LKNLKKLHSKYKL
+548 LKNLKQLHSKYKL
-561 QKEKN
+561 QDERN

-661 QATKQK
+661 QTTKQK
-667 ILQKIYYYD
+667 IFYYD
-676 VYGER
+676 VYGQR
-681 AEKYDFLAQNDLNS
+681 AEKYAFLAQNDLNS
-695 IEWLELA
+695 IEWLELTPRA
-702 PREPFYL
+702 PFCL
-709 LIPQKTSLLDEYE
+709 LIPQETPLLEEYE
-722 QGFSVQ
+722 QGFSVK
-728 DMFQVGSTGICS
+728 DMFQVSSVGIVTG
-740 QRDHVVFHKDKESL
+740 KDRIFIANNTESL
-754 LKLLKDFSTLEPSEL
+754 KEQVLKYCNEFNEQ
-769 RRIYNIKKDGRD
+769 Y
-781 WRLEYAI
+781 I
-788 KDVKAN
+788 KD
-794 ANNLEEYIVSCQYRP
+794 IHYRP
-809 FDFYYTYYTG
+809 FDIRKVYYDTKKLERARENT
-819 KSKSFIAYP
+819 
-828 RGEVFK
+828 FK
-834 HMLPPPTN
+834 HMLPPPPTN
-842 PKTPNQTC
+842 PKTPNQTR
-850 KNVALNIARQSK
+850 KNVALITSRRFCQSQK
-862 MHGEWRYVMA
+862 
-872 HKELVDINLIASAGS
+872 S
-887 MGVGYNY
+887 GVGFVSNKISDLRTWTCPGMEGGDYVNPLY
-894 PICQFNNPNYTE
+894 HNPNYTE

-913 SFIDKHYNHSFEPLE
+913 SFIDKHYSHHFEPLE

-943 KRYEEFL
+943 KRYEDFL

-955 KILFTNNKDLF
+955 KILFTKNKDLF

-983 QESLNHS
+983 KESLNHS

-999 GGSYYKEA
+999 GESYYSPSNKLTEA
-1007 HERNPIIKKPSYNEP
+1007 HERNPTIKKPSHNEP

-1037 SEEIYNY
+1037 SKEIHDY

-1059 KNESCNFDHVSNII
+1059 KNESCDFDHVSNII

-1112 PPPPHLIPISPL
+1112 PPPPPFNANI
-1124 SYRAK
+1124 
-1129 PKPSEILTLMP
+1129 
-1140 HSSAKKQAITISIA
+1140 
-1154 EAEVQPSLYSVLPNL
+1154 
-1169 ALICDRGSKVS
+1169 ALILSRQAKASLDFDAAFISKEASDLNICYGGGGS
-1180 PISNVFVT
+1180 
-1188 NMLCDLHVNGSGSYA
+1188 A
-1203 FLLYRLE
+1203 FPLFCIA

>member
-1 MLKEYLESIKDLTPE
+1 MLKEYLESIKDLTHE
-16 SNELTHRTFLQIL
+16 KNELTHRTFLQIL
-29 LISLKDDFNT
+29 LKNLKDHFNK

-69 IENKRVGTD
+69 IENKRAGTD
-78 LIQLLKSDQI
+78 LSQLLKKDQI

-110 KDENNAP
+110 KDEENKP
-117 LIKKEISVSSLDE
+117 LIKREISVASLDE

-142 CDLVE
+142 RDLIE
-147 LFKSFFNYEAA
+147 LFKSFFNHEAA

-165 FATHLSAPTKYLK
+165 FATRLSAPTKYLK
-178 DALIQY
+178 DALIKY

-204 LSFEDFSDAL
+204 LSFEDFSDAF

-241 SIPENFAVIREMAD
+241 SIPKNFAVIREMAD

-260 DAIKEIQWLLDEILS
+260 DAIKEIQWLLNEILS

-280 NMDSIIKDLNDD
+280 DMDSIIKDLNDD

-378 TRKTSDGG
+378 VRKTSDGG

-434 ALQIILTN
+434 ALKIILTN
-442 TLIQPSEIAADRGLQ
+442 TLIQPSEIAAHRGLQ

-464 KSAQEIKKDE
+464 SNAQEIKKNE

-494 FEWEVR
+494 FEWEVK

-511 IEIERNVKLTDKI
+511 IEIEKKVKLTDKI
-524 KKLLKNIQTQNEGDK
+524 QTLLKNIQTQKESG
-539 SVKNTNKDA
+539 SKNALKNGSKDA
-548 LKNLKKLHSKYKL
+548 LKALKSLHSKYKL
-561 QKEKN
+561 QNEKN
-566 PKWLLDDYVKFMRF
+566 PKWLLDDYVKFMCF

-608 GLRRSL
+608 GLRHSL

-646 NIMQGVSINLFVKKA
+646 NIKQGVSINLFVKKA
-661 QATKQK
+661 QTTKQK

-676 VYGER
+676 VYGQR
-681 AEKYDFLAQNDLNS
+681 AEKYAFLAQNDLNS
-695 IEWLELA
+695 IEWLEIA

-709 LIPQKTSLLDEYE
+709 LLPLKTPLLDEYE

-769 RRIYNIKKDGRD
+769 RRKYNIKKDGRD

-788 KDVKAN
+788 RDVKTN
-794 ANNLEEYIVSCQYRP
+794 ANNLEEYIVLCQYRP

-834 HMLPPPTN
+834 HMLPPP
-842 PKTPNQTC
+842 PQQTL
-850 KNVALNIARQSK
+850 K
-862 MHGEWRYVMA
+862 H
-872 HKELVDINLIASAGS
+872 
-887 MGVGYNY
+887 
-894 PICQFNNPNYTE
+894 PI
-906 NFTPEFR
+906 
-913 SFIDKHYNHSFEPLE
+913 K
-928 VLGYIYALLY
+928 
-938 SPNYR
+938 
-943 KRYEEFL
+943 
-950 KADYP
+950 
-955 KILFTNNKDLF
+955 
-966 RVLSLLGIELIG
+966 
-978 LHVLN
+978 
-983 QESLNHS
+983 
-990 FEKLKDATI
+990 
-999 GGSYYKEA
+999 
-1007 HERNPIIKKPSYNEP
+1007 
-1022 EQRLYINHSAYFRGV
+1022 
-1037 SEEIYNY
+1037 
-1044 MIGGYGVLDKYLKSH
+1044 
-1059 KNESCNFDHVSNII
+1059 
-1073 KVIARTIEIQKT
+1073 
-1085 LGFLTSDLPH
+1085 
-1095 LKGNDSQALM
+1095 
-1105 QEILQNP
+1105 
-1112 PPPPHLIPISPL
+1112 
-1124 SYRAK
+1124 RAK
-1129 PKPSEILTLMP
+1129 MS
-1140 HSSAKKQAITISIA
+1140 
-1154 EAEVQPSLYSVLPNL
+1154 
-1169 ALICDRGSKVS
+1169 R
-1180 PISNVFVT
+1180 
-1188 NMLCDLHVNGSGSYA
+1188 
-1203 FLLYRLE
+1203 

>member
-1 MLKEYLESIKDLTPE
+1 MLKEYLESIKDLTTE
-16 SNELTHRTFLQIL
+16 KNELTHRPSLYNL
-29 LISLKDDFNT
+29 LNRLKDHFNK

-44 HEPKKDKQGG
+44 HEPNRDKQGG
-54 QPDFRV
+54 QPDFRI
-60 SYQGLNIGY
+60 SFQGLNIGY
-69 IENKRVGTD
+69 IENKRVGTN
-78 LIQLLKSDQI
+78 LSQLLKSDQV

-110 KDENNAP
+110 KDENNEP
-117 LIKKEISVSSLDE
+117 LIKREISIASLDE

-136 PNPQTE
+136 PKPQTE
-142 CDLVE
+142 RDLIE
-147 LFKSFFNYEAA
+147 LFKSFFNHEAA
-158 PITNAKD
+158 PIANAKD
-165 FATHLSAPTKYLK
+165 FATRLSPRTRYLK
-178 DALIQY
+178 DALIKY
-184 QEKAQVSSIFNN
+184 QEKTQVSSIFKN

-214 AQTLTYSLFL
+214 AQALTYSLFL

-255 FLKKL
+255 SLKKL
-260 DAIKEIQWLLDEILS
+260 DGIKEIQWLLNEILS
-275 LINHV
+275 SINHV
-280 NMDSIIKDLNDD
+280 DMDSILKDLNDD

-306 YDPKLREKKGVY
+306 YDPRLRESKGVY

-378 TRKTSDGG
+378 MRKTSDGG
-386 TSTKEDKYQNLLKQF
+386 ISTKEDKYQNLLKQF
-401 YGFEYLIAPYAI
+401 YGFEYLIAPYVI
-413 AHLNLSQAFK
+413 AHLNLSQSFK

-434 ALQIILTN
+434 ALKIILTN
-442 TLIQPSEIAADRGLQ
+442 TLIQPSEIAAYRGLN
-457 PIFEKEL
+457 PIFETEL
-464 KSAQEIKKDE
+464 LNAQDIKKDE

-494 FEWEVR
+494 FEWEVK

-511 IEIERNVKLTDKI
+511 IETKKNVKLADEIQT
-524 KKLLKNIQTQNEGDK
+524 LLKNIQKQKESG
-539 SVKNTNKDA
+539 SKNA
-548 LKNLKKLHSKYKL
+548 LKELKNLHSKYKL

-661 QATKQK
+661 QATKK
-667 ILQKIYYYD
+667 ICYYD

-681 AEKYDFLAQNDLNS
+681 AEKYAFLAQNDLNS
-695 IEWLELA
+695 IEWLEIA
-702 PREPFYL
+702 PRAPFYL
-709 LIPQKTSLLDEYE
+709 LIPQETPLLEEYE

-728 DMFQVGSTGICS
+728 EMFQVGSVGIVTG
-740 QRDHVVFHKDKESL
+740 RDHVVFHKDKESL

-769 RRIYNIKKDGRD
+769 RRKYDIGDDSRD
-781 WRLEYAI
+781 WRLNNAI
-788 KDVKAN
+788 KEVKTN
-794 ANNLEEYIVSCQYRP
+794 IKRLEEYIVSCQYRP
-809 FDFYYTYYTG
+809 FDYRWTYYTG

-834 HMLPPPTN
+834 HMLPPTTN
-842 PKTPNQTC
+842 PKTPHQTR
-850 KNVALNIARQSK
+850 KNVALNTPRQLKNNDKSWTQCFISS
-862 MHGEWRYVMA
+862 H
-872 HKELVDINLIASAGS
+872 INDQGLSSGGNGAG
-887 MGVGYNY
+887 VNY
-894 PICQFNNPNYTE
+894 PLYQFKHPNYTE

-913 SFIDKHYNHSFEPLE
+913 SFIDKHYSHHFEPLE
-928 VLGYIYALLY
+928 VLGYIYVLLY

-943 KRYEEFL
+943 KRYEDFL
-950 KADYP
+950 KIDYP

-966 RVLSLLGIELIG
+966 RALSLLGVELIG

-983 QESLNHS
+983 KESLNYS

-999 GGSYYKEA
+999 GESYYKES
-1007 HERNPIIKKPSYNEP
+1007 HDCNPIIKKPTHNES
-1022 EQRLYINHSAYFRGV
+1022 EQRLYINHSTYFSGV
-1037 SEEIYNY
+1037 SEEIYHY

-1059 KNESCNFDHVSNII
+1059 KDEPCDFDHVTNII

-1085 LGFLTSDLPH
+1085 LGILTSDLPH
-1095 LKGNDSQALM
+1095 LKGNDKGNDDSKALI

-1112 PPPPHLIPISPL
+1112 PPPPPFNANI
-1124 SYRAK
+1124 
-1129 PKPSEILTLMP
+1129 
-1140 HSSAKKQAITISIA
+1140 
-1154 EAEVQPSLYSVLPNL
+1154 
-1169 ALICDRGSKVS
+1169 ALILSRQAKAIGDFDFDAAFISTKASDNNIYRRGG
-1180 PISNVFVT
+1180 
-1188 NMLCDLHVNGSGSYA
+1188 GSA
-1203 FLLYRLE
+1203 FPLFCIT

>member
-1 MLKEYLESIKDLTPE
+1 MLKEYLEGIKDLTPE
-16 SNELTHRTFLQIL
+16 KNELTHRPSLYNL
-29 LISLKDDFNT
+29 LDKLKNHFNK

-78 LIQLLKSDQI
+78 LSQLLKSDQI

-110 KDENNAP
+110 KDENNEP
-117 LIKKEISVSSLDE
+117 LIKRGISIASLDE
-130 LSKPLK
+130 LSKPQK
-136 PNPQTE
+136 PKPQTE
-142 CDLVE
+142 RDLIGF
-147 LFKSFFNYEAA
+147 FKGFFNYEAV

-178 DALIQY
+178 DALITY
-184 QEKAQVSSIFNN
+184 QKDTQVSSIFKN

-204 LSFEDFSDAL
+204 LSFEDFSDAF
-214 AQTLTYSLFL
+214 AQTLTYSLFI

-231 EKINLDNVRS
+231 EKIDLDNVRS
-241 SIPENFAVIREMAD
+241 SIPKNFAVIREMAD

-280 NMDSIIKDLNDD
+280 DMDSILKDLNDD

-358 LDFATGTGT
+358 LDFATGAGT
-367 FLLEAFRKALE
+367 FLLEAFRKVLE
-378 TRKTSDGG
+378 VRKTSDGG

-434 ALQIILTN
+434 ALKIILTN
-442 TLIQPSEIAADRGLQ
+442 TLIQPSEIVAYRGLQ

-464 KSAQEIKKDE
+464 KSAQEIKKNE

-494 FEWEVR
+494 FEWEVK

-511 IEIERNVKLTDKI
+511 IEIEKKVKLTAKI
-524 KKLLKNIQTQNEGDK
+524 QTLLKNIQKQKESG
-539 SVKNTNKDA
+539 SKNA
-548 LKNLKKLHSKYKL
+548 LKELKNLHSKYKL

-608 GLRRSL
+608 GLRCSL

-661 QATKQK
+661 QTTKQK
-667 ILQKIYYYD
+667 IFYYD
-676 VYGER
+676 VYGGR
-681 AEKYDFLAQNDLNS
+681 AEKYAFLAQNDLNS
-695 IEWLELA
+695 IEWLEIA
-702 PREPFYL
+702 PRAPFYL
-709 LIPQKTSLLDEYE
+709 LLPLKTPLLEEYE

-728 DMFQVGSTGICS
+728 EMFQIGSTGICS

-781 WRLEYAI
+781 WRLNNAI
-788 KDVKAN
+788 KEVKTN
-794 ANNLEEYIVSCQYRP
+794 IKRLEKYIVLCQYRP

-834 HMLPPPTN
+834 HMLPPPPPTN
-842 PKTPNQTC
+842 PKTPNQTR
-850 KNVALNIARQSK
+850 KNVALNTPRQLKNNDKSWTQCFISS
-862 MHGEWRYVMA
+862 H
-872 HKELVDINLIASAGS
+872 INDQGLSSGGNGAG
-887 MGVGYNY
+887 VNY
-894 PICQFNNPNYTE
+894 PLYQFNNPNYTE

-913 SFIDKHYNHSFEPLE
+913 SFIDKHYSHSFEPLE

-943 KRYEEFL
+943 KRYEDFL

-966 RVLSLLGIELIG
+966 RALSLLGIELIG

-999 GGSYYKEA
+999 GESYYKEV
-1007 HERNPIIKKPSYNEP
+1007 HDRNPIIKKPLHNEL

-1037 SEEIYNY
+1037 SQEIYNY
-1044 MIGGYGVLDKYLKSH
+1044 RIGGYGVLDKYLKSH
-1059 KNESCNFDHVSNII
+1059 KN
-1073 KVIARTIEIQKT
+1073 
-1085 LGFLTSDLPH
+1085 
-1095 LKGNDSQALM
+1095 
-1105 QEILQNP
+1105 
-1112 PPPPHLIPISPL
+1112 
-1124 SYRAK
+1124 
-1129 PKPSEILTLMP
+1129 
-1140 HSSAKKQAITISIA
+1140 
-1154 EAEVQPSLYSVLPNL
+1154 
-1169 ALICDRGSKVS
+1169 
-1180 PISNVFVT
+1180 
-1188 NMLCDLHVNGSGSYA
+1188 
-1203 FLLYRLE
+1203 

>member
-1 MLKEYLESIKDLTPE
+1 MLKEYLEGIKNITPE
-16 SNELTHRTFLQIL
+16 KNEHTHRRPLENL
-29 LISLKDDFNT
+29 LISLKDHFNK
-39 EFKIE
+39 EFEIE
-44 HEPKKDKQGG
+44 HEPKKDKQWG
-54 QPDFRV
+54 QPDFRI

-69 IENKRVGTD
+69 IENKKVGTD
-78 LIQLLKSDQI
+78 LNQLLKNDQI

-99 LTDYLNFVWVG
+99 LTDYLNFAWVG
-110 KDENNAP
+110 KDEENKP
-117 LIKKEISVSSLDE
+117 SIKRKISIASLDE

-142 CDLVE
+142 RDLIE

-184 QEKAQVSSIFNN
+184 QKDTQVSSIFKN

-204 LSFEDFSDAL
+204 LSFEDFSDAF

-241 SIPENFAVIREMAD
+241 SIPKNFAVIREMAD
-255 FLKKL
+255 FLKRL
-260 DAIKEIQWLLDEILS
+260 DAIKEIQWLLNEILS

-280 NMDSIIKDLNDD
+280 DMDSIIKDLNDD

-333 SLLKTHFKDAPL
+333 SLLKTRFKDAPL

-378 TRKTSDGG
+378 MRKTSDGG

-442 TLIQPSEIAADRGLQ
+442 TLIQPSEIIACRGLN

-474 KILIITGNPPYSG
+474 NILIITGNPPYSG
-487 ASSNEGL
+487 ASENKGL
-494 FEWEVR
+494 FEWEVK

-511 IEIERNVKLTDKI
+511 IEIEKNVKLTDKI
-524 KKLLKNIQTQNEGDK
+524 QTLLKNVQTQKESG
-539 SVKNTNKDA
+539 SKNA
-548 LKNLKKLHSKYKL
+548 LKELKSLHSKYKL

-580 AQNKIESLGHG
+580 AQNKIKSLGHG

-633 EETPQGAKDENVF
+633 EKTPQGAKDENVF

-661 QATKQK
+661 QTTKQK
-667 ILQKIYYYD
+667 IHYYD

-681 AEKYDFLAQNDLNS
+681 AEKYAFLDQNDLNS
-695 IEWLELA
+695 INWLELT
-702 PREPFYL
+702 PREPFYS
-709 LIPQKTSLLDEYE
+709 LIPQETLLLDEYE

-728 DMFQVGSTGICS
+728 EMFKISSVGIVTG
-740 QRDHVVFHKDKESL
+740 KDRIFIANNTESL
-754 LKLLKDFSTLEPSEL
+754 KEQVLKYCNEFNEQCVKD
-769 RRIYNIKKDGRD
+769 IH
-781 WRLEYAI
+781 
-788 KDVKAN
+788 
-794 ANNLEEYIVSCQYRP
+794 YRP
-809 FDFYYTYYTG
+809 FDIRKVYYDTKKLERARENT
-819 KSKSFIAYP
+819 
-828 RGEVFK
+828 FK
-834 HMLPPPTN
+834 HMLPPPPTN
-842 PKTPNQTC
+842 PKTPNQTR

-862 MHGEWRYVMA
+862 MHGEWRYVMV

-894 PICQFNNPNYTE
+894 PLYRFRDPNYTE

-913 SFIDKHYNHSFEPLE
+913 SFIDKHYSHHFEPLE

-943 KRYEEFL
+943 KRYEDLL

-966 RVLSLLGIELIG
+966 RALSLLGIELIG

-990 FEKLKDATI
+990 FEKLKDANI
-999 GGSYYKEA
+999 GESYYKEA
-1007 HERNPIIKKPSYNEP
+1007 HDRIIKKPFYNEP

-1037 SEEIYNY
+1037 SKEIHDY

-1059 KNESCNFDHVSNII
+1059 KNEPCDFDHVTNII
-1073 KVIARTIEIQKT
+1073 RVIARTIEIQKT

-1129 PKPSEILTLMP
+1129 PKPSEILALMP
-1140 HSSAKKQAITISIA
+1140 HSSAKKQAISTSVM
-1154 EAEVQPSLYSVLPNL
+1154 EAEVQPSLYSALSNL
-1169 ALICDRGSKVS
+1169 ALVCDRGSKVS

>member
-1 MLKEYLESIKDLTPE
+1 MLKEYLESIKDLTLE
-16 SNELTHRTFLQIL
+16 KNEFTHRHFLHNL
-29 LISLKDDFNT
+29 LDKLKNHFNK

-44 HEPKKDKQGG
+44 HEPKRDQGS
-54 QPDFRV
+54 QPDFRI

-78 LIQLLKSDQI
+78 LNQLLKKDQI

-99 LTDYLNFVWVG
+99 LTDYLNFMWVG
-110 KDENNAP
+110 KDENNEP
-117 LIKKEISVSSLDE
+117 LIKREISIASLDE
-130 LSKPLK
+130 LSKPPK
-136 PNPQTE
+136 PNPQTAE
-142 CDLVE
+142 RDLIE
-147 LFKSFFNYEAA
+147 FFRGFFNHEAA

-165 FATHLSAPTKYLK
+165 FANALSVPTKYLK
-178 DALIQY
+178 DALIAY
-184 QEKAQVSSIFNN
+184 QKDDQVSSIFKN

-204 LSFEDFSDAL
+204 LSFEDFSDAF
-214 AQTLTYSLFL
+214 AQTLTYSLFI

-231 EKINLDNVRS
+231 EKIDLDNVRS
-241 SIPENFAVIREMAD
+241 SIPKNFAVIREMAD

-260 DAIKEIQWLLDEILS
+260 DAIQEIQWLLNEILI

-280 NMDSIIKDLNDD
+280 DMDSIIKGLNDD

-306 YDPKLREKKGVY
+306 YDPELREKKGVY
-318 YTPDSVVKFIINALD
+318 YTPDPVVKFIINALD
-333 SLLKTHFKDAPL
+333 SLLKMHFKDAPL

-386 TSTKEDKYQNLLKQF
+386 ISTKEDKYQNLLKQF

-434 ALQIILTN
+434 ALKIILTN
-442 TLIQPSEIAADRGLQ
+442 TLIQPSEIAAYRGLN
-457 PIFEKEL
+457 PIFEEEL
-464 KSAQEIKKDE
+464 KSAQEIKKDG

-487 ASSNEGL
+487 ASENKGL
-494 FEWEVR
+494 FEWEVK

-511 IEIERNVKLTDKI
+511 IEIEKKVKLTDKI
-524 KKLLKNIQTQNEGDK
+524 QTLLKNIQTQKEG
-539 SVKNTNKDA
+539 SSKDA
-548 LKNLKKLHSKYKL
+548 LKALKSLHSKYKL

-667 ILQKIYYYD
+667 IFYYD

-681 AEKYDFLAQNDLNS
+681 AEKYAFLAQNDLNRIDR

-709 LIPQKTSLLDEYE
+709 LIPQETPLLEEYE

-728 DMFQVGSTGICS
+728 EVFQIGSTGICS
-740 QRDHVVFHKDKESL
+740 KKDHVVFHKDKESL

-769 RRIYNIKKDGRD
+769 RRKYD
-781 WRLEYAI
+781 I
-788 KDVKAN
+788 KDTDAIGGWKLGRAIENVKKN
-794 ANNLEEYIVSCQYRP
+794 SHELEKYIVLCQYRP
-809 FDFYYTYYTG
+809 FDYRWTYYTG
-819 KSKSFIAYP
+819 EGGFLVGPVYD
-828 RGEVFK
+828 VFK
-834 HMLPPPTN
+834 HMLPPP
-842 PKTPNQTC
+842 PN
-850 KNVALNIARQSK
+850 
-862 MHGEWRYVMA
+862 
-872 HKELVDINLIASAGS
+872 
-887 MGVGYNY
+887 
-894 PICQFNNPNYTE
+894 
-906 NFTPEFR
+906 
-913 SFIDKHYNHSFEPLE
+913 
-928 VLGYIYALLY
+928 
-938 SPNYR
+938 
-943 KRYEEFL
+943 
-950 KADYP
+950 
-955 KILFTNNKDLF
+955 
-966 RVLSLLGIELIG
+966 
-978 LHVLN
+978 
-983 QESLNHS
+983 
-990 FEKLKDATI
+990 
-999 GGSYYKEA
+999 
-1007 HERNPIIKKPSYNEP
+1007 KP
-1022 EQRLYINHSAYFRGV
+1022 
-1037 SEEIYNY
+1037 
-1044 MIGGYGVLDKYLKSH
+1044 
-1059 KNESCNFDHVSNII
+1059 
-1073 KVIARTIEIQKT
+1073 
-1085 LGFLTSDLPH
+1085 
-1095 LKGNDSQALM
+1095 
-1105 QEILQNP
+1105 
-1112 PPPPHLIPISPL
+1112 
-1124 SYRAK
+1124 
-1129 PKPSEILTLMP
+1129 
-1140 HSSAKKQAITISIA
+1140 
-1154 EAEVQPSLYSVLPNL
+1154 
-1169 ALICDRGSKVS
+1169 
-1180 PISNVFVT
+1180 
-1188 NMLCDLHVNGSGSYA
+1188 
-1203 FLLYRLE
+1203 

>member
-1 MLKEYLESIKDLTPE
+1 MLKEYLESIKDLTLE
-16 SNELTHRTFLQIL
+16 SNELTHRPSLYNL
-29 LISLKDDFNT
+29 LDGLKKNFNK

-44 HEPKKDKQGG
+44 HEPNRDKQGG

-78 LIQLLKSDQI
+78 LRKIVESEKSDQI

-99 LTDYLNFVWVG
+99 LTDYLNFMWVG

-117 LIKKEISVSSLDE
+117 LIKKEISIASLDE

-142 CDLVE
+142 RDLIG
-147 LFKSFFNYEAA
+147 FFRGFFNYEAA

-178 DALIQY
+178 GALIQY
-184 QEKAQVSSIFNN
+184 QKDMQVSSIFNN

-241 SIPENFAVIREMAD
+241 SIPKNFAVIREMAD

-260 DAIKEIQWLLDEILS
+260 DAIKEIQWLLNEILS

-280 NMDSIIKDLNDD
+280 DMDSILKDLNDD

-306 YDPKLREKKGVY
+306 YDPKLRESKGVY
-318 YTPDSVVKFIINALD
+318 YTQDSVVKFIINALD
-333 SLLKTHFKDAPL
+333 SLLKTRFKDAPL

-442 TLIQPSEIAADRGLQ
+442 TLIQPSEIIDCRGLN

-464 KSAQEIKKDE
+464 SNAQKIKKNE

-494 FEWEVR
+494 FEWEVK

-511 IEIERNVKLTDKI
+511 IEIEKNVKLTDKI
-524 KKLLKNIQTQNEGDK
+524 QTLLKNIQTQKESG
-539 SVKNTNKDA
+539 SKND
-548 LKNLKKLHSKYKL
+548 LKKLKSLHSKYKL
-561 QKEKN
+561 QKERN

-633 EETPQGAKDENVF
+633 EETPQGTKDENIF

-667 ILQKIYYYD
+667 IFYYD

-681 AEKYDFLAQNDLNS
+681 AEKYAFLAQNDLNS
-695 IEWLELA
+695 IEWLELT
-702 PREPFYL
+702 PRGPSYL
-709 LIPQKTSLLDEYE
+709 LLPLKAPLLEEYE

-728 DMFQVGSTGICS
+728 EMFQVGSVGIVTG
-740 QRDHVVFHKDKESL
+740 RDHVVFHKDKESL

-769 RRIYNIKKDGRD
+769 RRIYKIKKDSRD

-788 KDVKAN
+788 RDVRAN
-794 ANNLEEYIVSCQYRP
+794 ADNLEEYIVSCQYRP

-834 HMLPPPTN
+834 HMLPPPPPTN
-842 PKTPNQTC
+842 PKTPNQTR
-850 KNVALNIARQSK
+850 KNVALNTPRQLKNNDKS
-862 MHGEWRYVMA
+862 WTQCFISSN
-872 HKELVDINLIASAGS
+872 INDQGLSSGGNGAG
-887 MGVGYNY
+887 VNY
-894 PICQFNNPNYTE
+894 PLYRFRDPNYTE

-955 KILFTNNKDLF
+955 KILFTKNKDLF
-966 RVLSLLGIELIG
+966 RALSLLGVELIG

-999 GGSYYKEA
+999 GESCYKEA
-1007 HERNPIIKKPSYNEP
+1007 HERNPIIKKPLHNEP
-1022 EQRLYINHSAYFRGV
+1022 EKRLYINSSAYFRGV
-1037 SEEIYNY
+1037 SKEIHDY

-1059 KNESCNFDHVSNII
+1059 KNEPCNFDHVSNII
-1073 KVIARTIEIQKT
+1073 KVIVRTIEIQKT

-1095 LKGNDSQALM
+1095 LKGNDSKALI

-1112 PPPPHLIPISPL
+1112 PPPPPI
-1124 SYRAK
+1124 
-1129 PKPSEILTLMP
+1129 
-1140 HSSAKKQAITISIA
+1140 
-1154 EAEVQPSLYSVLPNL
+1154 
-1169 ALICDRGSKVS
+1169 
-1180 PISNVFVT
+1180 
-1188 NMLCDLHVNGSGSYA
+1188 
-1203 FLLYRLE
+1203 

>member
-1 MLKEYLESIKDLTPE
+1 MLKEYLEGIKDLTPE
-16 SNELTHRTFLQIL
+16 KNELTHRLFLHNL
-29 LISLKDDFNT
+29 LDKLKNHFNK

-44 HEPKKDKQGG
+44 HEPKRDQGS

-60 SYQGLNIGY
+60 SFQGLNIGY
-69 IENKRVGTD
+69 IENKKVGTD
-78 LIQLLKSDQI
+78 LNQLLKKDQI

-110 KDENNAP
+110 KDENNKP
-117 LIKKEISVSSLDE
+117 LSKRKISIASLDE

-142 CDLVE
+142 RDLIE

-178 DALIQY
+178 DALITY
-184 QEKAQVSSIFNN
+184 QKDTQVSSIFKN

-204 LSFEDFSDAL
+204 LSFEDFSDAF

-231 EKINLDNVRS
+231 EKIDFNNVRS
-241 SIPENFAVIREMAD
+241 SIPKNFAVIREMAD

-260 DAIKEIQWLLDEILS
+260 DAIKEIQWLLNEILS

-280 NMDSIIKDLNDD
+280 DMDSIIKDLNDD

-306 YDPKLREKKGVY
+306 YDPKLRESKGVY

-442 TLIQPSEIAADRGLQ
+442 TLIQPSEIVAYRELS

-464 KSAQEIKKDE
+464 LNAQEIKKNE
-474 KILIITGNPPYSG
+474 NILIITGNPPYSG
-487 ASSNEGL
+487 ASENKGL
-494 FEWEVR
+494 FEWEVK

-511 IEIERNVKLTDKI
+511 IEIEKKVKLTDKI
-524 KKLLKNIQTQNEGDK
+524 QTLLKNVQKQKESGSKNAPK
-539 SVKNTNKDA
+539 SGSKDA
-548 LKNLKKLHSKYKL
+548 LKNLKNLHSKYKL

-633 EETPQGAKDENVF
+633 EKTPQGATDENVF

-667 ILQKIYYYD
+667 IYYYD

-681 AEKYDFLAQNDLNS
+681 AEKYAFLAQNDLNS
-695 IEWLELA
+695 IEWLEFT

-709 LIPQKTSLLDEYE
+709 LIPQETPLLEEYE

-728 DMFQVGSTGICS
+728 DMFQISSVGIVTG
-740 QRDHVVFHKDKESL
+740 KDKIFIANNTESL
-754 LKLLKDFSTLEPSEL
+754 KEQVLKYCNEFNEQCVKD
-769 RRIYNIKKDGRD
+769 IH
-781 WRLEYAI
+781 
-788 KDVKAN
+788 
-794 ANNLEEYIVSCQYRP
+794 YRP
-809 FDFYYTYYTG
+809 FDVRKVYYDTKKLERARENT
-819 KSKSFIAYP
+819 
-828 RGEVFK
+828 FK
-834 HMLPPPTN
+834 HMLPPPPPTN
-842 PKTPNQTC
+842 PKTPNQTR
-850 KNVALNIARQSK
+850 KNVALITSRRFCQSQK
-862 MHGEWRYVMA
+862 
-872 HKELVDINLIASAGS
+872 S
-887 MGVGYNY
+887 GVGFVSNKISDFRTWTCPGMEGGDYVNPLY
-894 PICQFNNPNYTE
+894 HNPNYTE

-913 SFIDKHYNHSFEPLE
+913 SFIDKHYSHPFEPLE

-938 SPNYR
+938 SPHYR
-943 KRYEEFL
+943 KRYEDFL

-966 RVLSLLGIELIG
+966 RALSLLGIELIG

-983 QESLNHS
+983 QESLNYS

-999 GGSYYKEA
+999 GESYYKES
-1007 HERNPIIKKPSYNEP
+1007 HDRNPTIKKPSHNEP
-1022 EQRLYINHSAYFRGV
+1022 EQRLYINHSAYFKGV
-1037 SEEIYNY
+1037 SQEIYDY
-1044 MIGGYGVLDKYLKSH
+1044 RIGG
-1059 KNESCNFDHVSNII
+1059 
-1073 KVIARTIEIQKT
+1073 
-1085 LGFLTSDLPH
+1085 
-1095 LKGNDSQALM
+1095 M
-1105 QEILQNP
+1105 
-1112 PPPPHLIPISPL
+1112 
-1124 SYRAK
+1124 
-1129 PKPSEILTLMP
+1129 
-1140 HSSAKKQAITISIA
+1140 
-1154 EAEVQPSLYSVLPNL
+1154 
-1169 ALICDRGSKVS
+1169 
-1180 PISNVFVT
+1180 
-1188 NMLCDLHVNGSGSYA
+1188 A
-1203 FLLYRLE
+1203 F

>member
-1 MLKEYLESIKDLTPE
+1 MLKEYLESIRDLTPE
-16 SNELTHRTFLQIL
+16 KNEHTHRRPLENL
-29 LISLKDDFNT
+29 LISLKDHFNK
-39 EFKIE
+39 EFEIE
-44 HEPKKDKQGG
+44 HEPKKDKQWG
-54 QPDFRV
+54 QPDFRI

-69 IENKRVGTD
+69 IENKKVGTD
-78 LIQLLKSDQI
+78 LNQLLESEQI

-110 KDENNAP
+110 KDEENKP
-117 LIKKEISVSSLDE
+117 LIKREISVASLDE

-142 CDLVE
+142 RDLIGF
-147 LFKSFFNYEAA
+147 FKGFFNHEAA

-184 QEKAQVSSIFNN
+184 QKDTHVSSIFNN

-204 LSFEDFSDAL
+204 LSFEDFSDAF

-241 SIPENFAVIREMAD
+241 SIPKNFAVIREMAD

-260 DAIKEIQWLLDEILS
+260 DEIKEIQWLLNEILS
-275 LINHV
+275 SINHV
-280 NMDSIIKDLNDD
+280 DMDSILKDLNDD

-306 YDPKLREKKGVY
+306 YDPKLRESKGVY

-378 TRKTSDGG
+378 MRKASDGG

-423 EEFKK
+423 QEFKK
-428 PLKEND
+428 PLTEND

-442 TLIQPSEIAADRGLQ
+442 TLIQPSEIVAYRGLN

-474 KILIITGNPPYSG
+474 NILIITGNPPYSG

-494 FEWEVR
+494 FEWEVK

-511 IEIERNVKLTDKI
+511 IEIEKNVKLTDKI
-524 KKLLKNIQTQNEGDK
+524 KKLLNNIQTQKQGDK
-539 SVKNTNKDA
+539 SVKSTNKDA
-548 LKNLKKLHSKYKL
+548 LKNLKQLHSKYKL

-580 AQNKIESLGHG
+580 AQNKIKSLGHG

-621 YILNLHGNARKK
+621 YILNLHGNTRKK

-661 QATKQK
+661 QTTKQK

-681 AEKYDFLAQNDLNS
+681 AEKYAFLAQNDLNS
-695 IEWLELA
+695 INWLELA

-709 LIPQKTSLLDEYE
+709 LIPQETSLLEEYE

-728 DMFQVGSTGICS
+728 EMFQISSVGIVTG
-740 QRDHVVFHKDKESL
+740 KDRIFIANNTEGLKEQV
-754 LKLLKDFSTLEPSEL
+754 LKYCNEFNEQC
-769 RRIYNIKKDGRD
+769 
-781 WRLEYAI
+781 I
-788 KDVKAN
+788 KD
-794 ANNLEEYIVSCQYRP
+794 IHYRP
-809 FDFYYTYYTG
+809 FDIRKVYYDTKKLERARENT
-819 KSKSFIAYP
+819 
-828 RGEVFK
+828 FK
-834 HMLPPPTN
+834 HMLP
-842 PKTPNQTC
+842 
-850 KNVALNIARQSK
+850 
-862 MHGEWRYVMA
+862 
-872 HKELVDINLIASAGS
+872 
-887 MGVGYNY
+887 
-894 PICQFNNPNYTE
+894 
-906 NFTPEFR
+906 
-913 SFIDKHYNHSFEPLE
+913 
-928 VLGYIYALLY
+928 
-938 SPNYR
+938 
-943 KRYEEFL
+943 
-950 KADYP
+950 
-955 KILFTNNKDLF
+955 
-966 RVLSLLGIELIG
+966 LSLQQ
-978 LHVLN
+978 H
-983 QESLNHS
+983 
-990 FEKLKDATI
+990 
-999 GGSYYKEA
+999 
-1007 HERNPIIKKPSYNEP
+1007 
-1022 EQRLYINHSAYFRGV
+1022 
-1037 SEEIYNY
+1037 
-1044 MIGGYGVLDKYLKSH
+1044 
-1059 KNESCNFDHVSNII
+1059 
-1073 KVIARTIEIQKT
+1073 
-1085 LGFLTSDLPH
+1085 
-1095 LKGNDSQALM
+1095 
-1105 QEILQNP
+1105 
-1112 PPPPHLIPISPL
+1112 
-1124 SYRAK
+1124 
-1129 PKPSEILTLMP
+1129 
-1140 HSSAKKQAITISIA
+1140 
-1154 EAEVQPSLYSVLPNL
+1154 
-1169 ALICDRGSKVS
+1169 
-1180 PISNVFVT
+1180 
-1188 NMLCDLHVNGSGSYA
+1188 
-1203 FLLYRLE
+1203 

>member
-16 SNELTHRTFLQIL
+16 KNELTHRLFLHNL
-29 LISLKDDFNT
+29 LDKLKNHFNK

-44 HEPKKDKQGG
+44 HEPKKEQGS

-69 IENKRVGTD
+69 IENKRVGEN
-78 LIQLLKSDQI
+78 LSQLLKSDQI

-99 LTDYLNFVWVG
+99 LTDYLNFMWVG
-110 KDENNAP
+110 KDENSAP
-117 LIKKEISVSSLDE
+117 LIKKEISIASLDE

-136 PNPQTE
+136 PKPQTE
-142 CDLVE
+142 RDLIE
-147 LFKSFFNYEAA
+147 LFKSFFNHEAA

-165 FATHLSAPTKYLK
+165 FATHLSPRTKYLK
-178 DALIQY
+178 EALIKY
-184 QEKAQVSSIFNN
+184 QDKAQVSSIFNN

-241 SIPENFAVIREMAD
+241 SIPKNFAVIREMAD

-260 DAIKEIQWLLDEILS
+260 DEIKEIQWLLNEILS
-275 LINHV
+275 SINHV
-280 NMDSIIKDLNDD
+280 DMDSILKDLNDD

-306 YDPKLREKKGVY
+306 YDPKLRESKGVY

-333 SLLKTHFKDAPL
+333 SLLKTRFKDAPL

-386 TSTKEDKYQNLLKQF
+386 ISTKEDKYQNLLKQF

-423 EEFKK
+423 QEFKK

-434 ALQIILTN
+434 VLKIILTN
-442 TLIQPSEIAADRGLQ
+442 TLIQPSEIVAYRGLQ

-511 IEIERNVKLTDKI
+511 IEIEKNVKLTDKI
-524 KKLLKNIQTQNEGDK
+524 KTLLNSVQIQKQSGSKNALKELKN
-539 SVKNTNKDA
+539 
-548 LKNLKKLHSKYKL
+548 LHSKYKL
-561 QKEKN
+561 QNEQN

-633 EETPQGAKDENVF
+633 EKTPQGTKDENVF

-661 QATKQK
+661 QITKQK
-667 ILQKIYYYD
+667 IHYYD
-676 VYGER
+676 VYGQR
-681 AEKYDFLAQNDLNS
+681 AEKYAFLAQNDLNS
-695 IEWLELA
+695 IEWLELT

-709 LIPQKTSLLDEYE
+709 LLPLKTPLLDEYE

-769 RRIYNIKKDGRD
+769 RRIYKIKKDGRD

-788 KDVKAN
+788 RDVRAN
-794 ANNLEEYIVSCQYRP
+794 ADNLEKYIVSCQYRP

-834 HMLPPPTN
+834 HMLPPP
-842 PKTPNQTC
+842 PQQTL
-850 KNVALNIARQSK
+850 K
-862 MHGEWRYVMA
+862 H
-872 HKELVDINLIASAGS
+872 
-887 MGVGYNY
+887 
-894 PICQFNNPNYTE
+894 PI
-906 NFTPEFR
+906 
-913 SFIDKHYNHSFEPLE
+913 K
-928 VLGYIYALLY
+928 
-938 SPNYR
+938 
-943 KRYEEFL
+943 
-950 KADYP
+950 
-955 KILFTNNKDLF
+955 
-966 RVLSLLGIELIG
+966 
-978 LHVLN
+978 
-983 QESLNHS
+983 
-990 FEKLKDATI
+990 
-999 GGSYYKEA
+999 
-1007 HERNPIIKKPSYNEP
+1007 
-1022 EQRLYINHSAYFRGV
+1022 
-1037 SEEIYNY
+1037 
-1044 MIGGYGVLDKYLKSH
+1044 
-1059 KNESCNFDHVSNII
+1059 
-1073 KVIARTIEIQKT
+1073 
-1085 LGFLTSDLPH
+1085 
-1095 LKGNDSQALM
+1095 
-1105 QEILQNP
+1105 
-1112 PPPPHLIPISPL
+1112 
-1124 SYRAK
+1124 RAK
-1129 PKPSEILTLMP
+1129 MS
-1140 HSSAKKQAITISIA
+1140 
-1154 EAEVQPSLYSVLPNL
+1154 
-1169 ALICDRGSKVS
+1169 R
-1180 PISNVFVT
+1180 
-1188 NMLCDLHVNGSGSYA
+1188 
-1203 FLLYRLE
+1203 

>member
-16 SNELTHRTFLQIL
+16 KNELTHRPSLYNL
-29 LISLKDDFNT
+29 LKNLKNDFNK

-44 HEPKKDKQGG
+44 HEPERKQGS

-78 LIQLLKSDQI
+78 LRKIVESEKSKQI

-110 KDENNAP
+110 KDKNNEP
-117 LIKKEISVSSLDE
+117 LIKREISIASLDE

-142 CDLVE
+142 RDLIE
-147 LFKSFFNYEAA
+147 LFKSFFNHEVA

-165 FATHLSAPTKYLK
+165 FATHLSPRTKYLK
-178 DALIQY
+178 DALIKY
-184 QEKAQVSSIFNN
+184 QEKAQVSSIFKN

-241 SIPENFAVIREMAD
+241 SIPKNFAVIREMAD

-260 DAIKEIQWLLDEILS
+260 DEIKEIQWLLNEILS
-275 LINHV
+275 SINHV
-280 NMDSIIKDLNDD
+280 DMDSILKDLNDD

-386 TSTKEDKYQNLLKQF
+386 TSTREDKYQNLLKQF

-442 TLIQPSEIAADRGLQ
+442 TLIQPSEIVAHRGLQ

-464 KSAQEIKKDE
+464 SNAQEIKKNE
-474 KILIITGNPPYSG
+474 NILIITGNPPYSG

-494 FEWEVR
+494 FEWEVK

-511 IEIERNVKLTDKI
+511 IETKKNVKLADEIQT
-524 KKLLKNIQTQNEGDK
+524 LLNNIQKQKESG
-539 SVKNTNKDA
+539 SKNA
-548 LKNLKKLHSKYKL
+548 LKELKSLHSKYKL

-566 PKWLLDDYVKFMRF
+566 TKWILDDYVKFMRF

-646 NIMQGVSINLFVKKA
+646 NIMQGVSINLFVKNP
-661 QATKQK
+661 QVVKQK
-667 ILQKIYYYD
+667 IHYYD
-676 VYGER
+676 VYGQR
-681 AEKYDFLAQNDLNS
+681 AEKYAFLAQNDLNS
-695 IEWLELA
+695 IEWLELTPRA
-702 PREPFYL
+702 PSCL
-709 LIPQKTSLLDEYE
+709 LIPQETPLLEEYE

-728 DMFQVGSTGICS
+728 EMFQVGGTGICS
-740 QRDHVVFHKDKESL
+740 KKDHVVFHKDKESL

-769 RRIYNIKKDGRD
+769 RRKYDIKKDGRD

-794 ANNLEEYIVSCQYRP
+794 ANNLEEYIVLCQYRP
-809 FDFYYTYYTG
+809 FDYRWTYYTPN
-819 KSKSFIAYP
+819 SRTFLAYP
-828 RGEVFK
+828 VYDVFK
-834 HMLPPPTN
+834 HMLPPP
-842 PKTPNQTC
+842 PQQTL
-850 KNVALNIARQSK
+850 K
-862 MHGEWRYVMA
+862 H
-872 HKELVDINLIASAGS
+872 
-887 MGVGYNY
+887 
-894 PICQFNNPNYTE
+894 PI
-906 NFTPEFR
+906 
-913 SFIDKHYNHSFEPLE
+913 K
-928 VLGYIYALLY
+928 
-938 SPNYR
+938 
-943 KRYEEFL
+943 
-950 KADYP
+950 
-955 KILFTNNKDLF
+955 
-966 RVLSLLGIELIG
+966 
-978 LHVLN
+978 
-983 QESLNHS
+983 
-990 FEKLKDATI
+990 
-999 GGSYYKEA
+999 
-1007 HERNPIIKKPSYNEP
+1007 
-1022 EQRLYINHSAYFRGV
+1022 
-1037 SEEIYNY
+1037 
-1044 MIGGYGVLDKYLKSH
+1044 
-1059 KNESCNFDHVSNII
+1059 
-1073 KVIARTIEIQKT
+1073 
-1085 LGFLTSDLPH
+1085 
-1095 LKGNDSQALM
+1095 
-1105 QEILQNP
+1105 
-1112 PPPPHLIPISPL
+1112 
-1124 SYRAK
+1124 RAK
-1129 PKPSEILTLMP
+1129 MS
-1140 HSSAKKQAITISIA
+1140 H
-1154 EAEVQPSLYSVLPNL
+1154 
-1169 ALICDRGSKVS
+1169 
-1180 PISNVFVT
+1180 
-1188 NMLCDLHVNGSGSYA
+1188 
-1203 FLLYRLE
+1203 

>member
-1 MLKEYLESIKDLTPE
+1 MLKEYLESIKDLTTE
-16 SNELTHRTFLQIL
+16 DNELTHRPSLHNL
-29 LISLKDDFNT
+29 LNRLKDHFNK

-44 HEPKKDKQGG
+44 HEPKREQGS

-60 SYQGLNIGY
+60 SFQGLNIGY
-69 IENKRVGTD
+69 IENKRVGEN
-78 LIQLLKSDQI
+78 LNQLLKNDQI

-99 LTDYLNFVWVG
+99 LTDYLNFMWVG

-117 LIKKEISVSSLDE
+117 SIKKEISIASPDE

-136 PNPQTE
+136 PKPQTE
-142 CDLVE
+142 RDLIE
-147 LFKSFFNYEAA
+147 LFKSFFNHEAA

-165 FATHLSAPTKYLK
+165 FATHLSPRTRYLK
-178 DALIQY
+178 DALIKY
-184 QEKAQVSSIFNN
+184 QEKTQVSSIFKN

-241 SIPENFAVIREMAD
+241 SIPKNFAVIREMAD

-260 DAIKEIQWLLDEILS
+260 DEIKEIQWLLNEILS
-275 LINHV
+275 SINHV
-280 NMDSIIKDLNDD
+280 DMDSILKDLNDD

-306 YDPKLREKKGVY
+306 YDPKLRESKGVY

-333 SLLKTHFKDAPL
+333 SLFKTHFKDAPL

-378 TRKTSDGG
+378 MRKTSDGG

-442 TLIQPSEIAADRGLQ
+442 TLIQPSEIATYRGLN
-457 PIFEKEL
+457 PIFETEL
-464 KSAQEIKKDE
+464 KSAQKIKKDE
-474 KILIITGNPPYSG
+474 NILIITGNPPYSG

-494 FEWEVR
+494 FEWEVK

-511 IEIERNVKLTDKI
+511 IEIEKKVKLTDKI
-524 KKLLKNIQTQNEGDK
+524 KTLLKNIQTQK
-539 SVKNTNKDA
+539 QSSSKNA
-548 LKNLKKLHSKYKL
+548 LKELKNLHSKYKL
-561 QKEKN
+561 QNEKN

-633 EETPQGAKDENVF
+633 EKTPQGADDENVF
-646 NIMQGVSINLFVKKA
+646 NIKQGVSINLFVKKA
-661 QATKQK
+661 QTTKQK
-667 ILQKIYYYD
+667 IHYYD

-681 AEKYDFLAQNDLNS
+681 AEKYAFLAQNDLNS
-695 IEWLELA
+695 IEWLELT
-702 PREPFYL
+702 PRKPFYL
-709 LIPQKTSLLDEYE
+709 LLPLETRLLDEYE
-722 QGFSVQ
+722 QGFSVK
-728 DMFQVGSTGICS
+728 DMFQISSVGIVTG
-740 QRDHVVFHKDKESL
+740 KDRIFIANNAESL
-754 LKLLKDFSTLEPSEL
+754 KEQVLKYCNEFNEQC
-769 RRIYNIKKDGRD
+769 
-781 WRLEYAI
+781 I
-788 KDVKAN
+788 KD
-794 ANNLEEYIVSCQYRP
+794 IHYRP
-809 FDFYYTYYTG
+809 FDIRKVYYDTKKLERARENT
-819 KSKSFIAYP
+819 
-828 RGEVFK
+828 FK
-834 HMLPPPTN
+834 HMLPPQTN
-842 PKTPNQTC
+842 PKTPNQTR
-850 KNVALNIARQSK
+850 KNVALITSRRFCQSQK
-862 MHGEWRYVMA
+862 
-872 HKELVDINLIASAGS
+872 S
-887 MGVGYNY
+887 GVGFVSNKISDLRTWTCPGMEGGDYVNPLY
-894 PICQFNNPNYTE
+894 HNPNYTE

-913 SFIDKHYNHSFEPLE
+913 GFIDKHYNHSFEPLE
-928 VLGYIYALLY
+928 ILGYIYALLY

-943 KRYEEFL
+943 KRYEDFL
-950 KADYP
+950 KIDYP
-955 KILFTNNKDLF
+955 KILFTKNKDLF

-983 QESLNHS
+983 QESLNYS

-999 GGSYYKEA
+999 GKSYYKKA
-1007 HERNPIIKKPSYNEP
+1007 HERNPIIKKPSHN
-1022 EQRLYINHSAYFRGV
+1022 EQRLYINHSAYFVGV
-1037 SEEIYNY
+1037 SQEIYDY
-1044 MIGGYGVLDKYLKSH
+1044 RIGGYCVFRQILK
-1059 KNESCNFDHVSNII
+1059 
-1073 KVIARTIEIQKT
+1073 
-1085 LGFLTSDLPH
+1085 
-1095 LKGNDSQALM
+1095 
-1105 QEILQNP
+1105 
-1112 PPPPHLIPISPL
+1112 
-1124 SYRAK
+1124 K
-1129 PKPSEILTLMP
+1129 P
-1140 HSSAKKQAITISIA
+1140 
-1154 EAEVQPSLYSVLPNL
+1154 
-1169 ALICDRGSKVS
+1169 
-1180 PISNVFVT
+1180 
-1188 NMLCDLHVNGSGSYA
+1188 
-1203 FLLYRLE
+1203 